1 MADGNGTSVGTISL
15 SLIIDAELD
24 KQLSALQKSIQ
35 SQWDKVGET
44 AEKALT
50 DSVSKAADKAV
61 KPVEE
66 VGKAVEK
73 TVTQS
78 VEKAVQKVEKPAEEV
93 GKTLE
98 SSISESAEKASE
110 TLEKALVEPVK
121 EAEKEA
127 ESLGKAINNK
137 YEFGPGYSKEA
148 MDFVNNYQPKSDKK
162 KSKEKEE
169 IPEIDV
175 GSFEI
180 PSEPIDRLN
189 KSLELTNEKIELA
202 QEKWK
207 QLNREMAALSD
218 KDMAGEKGN
227 AVIEKINA
235 VETSM
240 LKLQQQSEATKAK
253 IDKAMQADAEAKKL
267 AEAARQAA
275 EAVNKIPESTNNI
288 NLQSLPVIAMLIDKM
303 LQVKTA
309 VTEAAASNEKVQSA
323 VEKTTAVLD
332 SGCKKIEQVLETAD
346 KAASK
351 IIQPVSKV
359 KNTLKTVGTAVN
371 NSVIAPV
378 KKLAS
383 SFASHFKRAEKPVD
397 NLEKSVKKVGAS
409 AEKSLGK
416 AKTSAGGFGKTI
428 GGLGKSVKSALKS
441 TFLMAGLYAAF
452 RGIKS
457 VMSDAIGANE
467 EFGNSVKQIKGNLQV
482 AFTPIVNAIMPA
494 LNTLASGLA
503 TATKAIASFISG
515 LFGTTYKK
523 SLEAAK
529 KVEAVGKKAKEN
541 SRFLASFDEMNVA
554 SDNSSDSNA
563 SNLAEL
569 DSEGDKTAEGIG
581 NKIREQIK
589 KGFALLKKQFANVKK
604 YFDTNFAP
612 IFAEIGKKFAPVI
625 EGFKDNMSKAW
636 SDMATL
642 AEPFKNYIVNNL
654 TPALQTA
661 FQYVGTV
668 ASGLGDT
675 FNLVFGQMWDNVI
688 FPTLEKMTTTVLPL
702 LTDQWTAMAD
712 VMTTTFNTIK
722 PLFDKVFT
730 TGIMP
735 VLETLQDIWSKLWD
749 SSAKVW
755 DKYGKPTMEAIKS
768 LVTSVGDTVMKV
780 YESLI
785 QPVVKW
791 VCDSLKSM
799 WDSAIKPIY
808 EKTAAVI
815 SKIIQCINTVWVNF
829 LKPCVDW
836 IVKTMG
842 PLISNVL
849 NAIKNVFDTVFS
861 YIGTV
866 VGTALDTFGGLLDFI
881 TGVFSGDWDK
891 AWNGI
896 KDTVKA
902 VWDGIW
908 GVIKSTVNLII
919 DGINMLWTGIYNA
932 VKGLVDAVGGV
943 AGVIGDIL
951 GQDWHFSMPENPPLI
966 PKLAKGGLAYAPTL
980 AMVGDNRNAGTDP
993 EVIAPLSKLKD
1004 IIGSGGDMTE
1014 VVLLLREILEFL
1026 KGLNIIAKGE
1036 VDGKTLYRLIVQLN
1050 KENTYRTGV
1059 NALG

>member
-1 MADGNGTSVGTISL
+1 MADGNGASVGTISL

-50 DSVSKAADKAV
+50 DSVAKAADKAV

-98 SSISESAEKASE
+98 SSISESADKASE

-162 KSKEKEE
+162 FKEKEQF
-169 IPEIDV
+169 PEIDV

-207 QLNREMAALSD
+207 QLNREMAAMSD

-467 EFGNSVKQIKGNLQV
+467 EFGNSIKQIKGNLQV

-554 SDNSSDSNA
+554 SKDESDSSSSDLSA
-563 SNLAEL
+563 L
-569 DSEGDKTAEGIG
+569 DSKGDKTAEGIG

-642 AEPFKNYIVNNL
+642 AEPFKNYFTNNL

-661 FQYVGTV
+661 FKSIGTI

-675 FNLVFGQMWDNVI
+675 FNLVFGQLWDNVI
-688 FPTLEKMTTTVLPL
+688 FPSLNTMITTVLPL
-702 LTDQWTAMAD
+702 LTDQWTATAE
-712 VMTTTFNTIK
+712 VMTTLFETVKTI
-722 PLFDKVFT
+722 FDEVFV
-730 TGIMP
+730 TGVMP
-735 VLETLQDIWSKLWD
+735 ILTTLQGVWSDLWITSAKLW
-749 SSAKVW
+749 SQ
-755 DKYGKPTMEAIKS
+755 YGEPMMEAIQS
-768 LVTSVGDTVMKV
+768 LITSVGDTVLTV
-780 YESLI
+780 YKEWI
-785 QPVVKW
+785 QPVIQW
-791 VCDSLKSM
+791 VCDLIKSL
-799 WDSAIKPIY
+799 WDKAIKPVY
-808 EKTAAVI
+808 VKVVAVVA
-815 SKIIQCINTVWVNF
+815 KIVDCVKAVWNF
-829 LKPCVDW
+829 LKPFVDW
-836 IVKTMG
+836 FVKTLG
-842 PLISNVL
+842 PTIKNVL
-849 NAIKNVFDTVFS
+849 AAVKGVFDTVFTA
-861 YIGTV
+861 IGDII
-866 VGTALDTFGGLLDFI
+866 GGIIKTFGGLIDFI
-881 TGVFSGDWDK
+881 TGVFSGDWNK
-891 AWNGI
+891 AWQGI
-896 KDTVKA
+896 CNFFSGIWNT
-902 VWDGIW
+902 IW
-908 GVIKSTVNLII
+908 GVIKGVINLII
-919 DGINMLWTGIYNA
+919 DGINMLWTGIYTV
-932 VKGLVDAVGGV
+932 VKGIVDAIGGV
-943 AGVIGDIL
+943 AGAIGDL
-951 GQDWHFSMPENPPLI
+951 FGQDWHFSMPENPPLI

-980 AMVGDNRNAGTDP
+980 AMVGDNRNVGTDP

-1004 IIGSGGDMTE
+1004 IIGEGGDMTE

-1026 KGLNIIAKGE
+1026 KGLNLIAKGE
-1036 VDGKTLYRLIVQLN
+1036 VDGKTLYRLIVRLN

>member
-1 MADGNGTSVGTISL
+1 MADGNGASVGTISL

-207 QLNREMAALSD
+207 QLNREMAAMSD

-227 AVIEKINA
+227 AIIEKINA

-253 IDKAMQADAEAKKL
+253 IDKAMQADPEAKKL

-467 EFGNSVKQIKGNLQV
+467 EFGNSIKQIKGNLQV

-554 SDNSSDSNA
+554 SKDESDSSSSDLSA
-563 SNLAEL
+563 L
-569 DSEGDKTAEGIG
+569 DSKGDKTAEGIG

-642 AEPFKNYIVNNL
+642 AEPFKNYFTNNL

-661 FQYVGTV
+661 FKSIGTI

-675 FNLVFGQMWDNVI
+675 FNLVFGQLWDNVI
-688 FPTLEKMTTTVLPL
+688 FPSLNTMITTVLPL
-702 LTDQWTAMAD
+702 LTDQWTATAE
-712 VMTTTFNTIK
+712 VMTTLFETVKTI
-722 PLFDKVFT
+722 FDEVFV
-730 TGIMP
+730 TGVMP
-735 VLETLQDIWSKLWD
+735 ILTTLQGVWSDLWITSAKLW
-749 SSAKVW
+749 SQ
-755 DKYGKPTMEAIKS
+755 YGEPMMEAIQS
-768 LVTSVGDTVMKV
+768 LITSVGDTVLTV
-780 YESLI
+780 YKEWI
-785 QPVVKW
+785 QPVIQW
-791 VCDSLKSM
+791 VCDLIKSL
-799 WDSAIKPIY
+799 WDKAIKPVY
-808 EKTAAVI
+808 VKVVAVVA
-815 SKIIQCINTVWVNF
+815 KIVDCVKAVWNF
-829 LKPCVDW
+829 LKPFVDW
-836 IVKTMG
+836 FVKTLG
-842 PLISNVL
+842 PTIKNVL
-849 NAIKNVFDTVFS
+849 AAVKGVFDTVFTA
-861 YIGTV
+861 IGDII
-866 VGTALDTFGGLLDFI
+866 GGIIKTFGGLIDFI
-881 TGVFSGDWDK
+881 TGVFSGDWNK
-891 AWNGI
+891 AWQGI
-896 KDTVKA
+896 CNFFSGIWNT
-902 VWDGIW
+902 IW
-908 GVIKSTVNLII
+908 GVIKGVINLII
-919 DGINMLWTGIYNA
+919 DGINMLWTGIYTV
-932 VKGLVDAVGGV
+932 VKGIVDAIGGV
-943 AGVIGDIL
+943 AGAIGDL
-951 GQDWHFSMPENPPLI
+951 FGQDWHFSMPENPPLI

-980 AMVGDNRNAGTDP
+980 AMVGDNRNVGTDP

-1004 IIGSGGDMTE
+1004 IIGEGGDMTE

-1026 KGLNIIAKGE
+1026 KGLNLIAKGE

>member
-1 MADGNGTSVGTISL
+1 MADGNGASVGTISL

-78 VEKAVQKVEKPAEEV
+78 VEKAVQKVEKPVEEV

-207 QLNREMAALSD
+207 QLNREMAAMSD

-227 AVIEKINA
+227 AIIEKINA

-467 EFGNSVKQIKGNLQV
+467 EFGNSIKQIKGNLQV

-554 SDNSSDSNA
+554 SKDESDSSSSDLSA
-563 SNLAEL
+563 L
-569 DSEGDKTAEGIG
+569 DSKGDKTAEGIG

-642 AEPFKNYIVNNL
+642 AEPFKNYFTNNL

-661 FQYVGTV
+661 FKSIGTI

-675 FNLVFGQMWDNVI
+675 FNLVFGQLWDNVI
-688 FPTLEKMTTTVLPL
+688 FPSLNTMITTVLPL
-702 LTDQWTAMAD
+702 LTDQWTATAE
-712 VMTTTFNTIK
+712 VMTTLFETVKTI
-722 PLFDKVFT
+722 FDEVFV
-730 TGIMP
+730 TGVMP
-735 VLETLQDIWSKLWD
+735 ILTTLQGVWSDLWITSAKLW
-749 SSAKVW
+749 SQ
-755 DKYGKPTMEAIKS
+755 YGEPMMEAIQS
-768 LVTSVGDTVMKV
+768 LITSVGDTVLTV
-780 YESLI
+780 YKEWI
-785 QPVVKW
+785 QPVIQW
-791 VCDSLKSM
+791 VCDLIKSL
-799 WDSAIKPIY
+799 WDKAIKPVY
-808 EKTAAVI
+808 VKVVAVVA
-815 SKIIQCINTVWVNF
+815 KIVDCVKAVWNF
-829 LKPCVDW
+829 LKPFVDW
-836 IVKTMG
+836 FVKTLG
-842 PLISNVL
+842 PTIKNVL
-849 NAIKNVFDTVFS
+849 AAVKGVFDTVFTA
-861 YIGTV
+861 IGDII
-866 VGTALDTFGGLLDFI
+866 GGIIKTFGGLIDFI
-881 TGVFSGDWDK
+881 TGVFSGDWNK
-891 AWNGI
+891 AWQGI
-896 KDTVKA
+896 CNFFSGIWNT
-902 VWDGIW
+902 IW
-908 GVIKSTVNLII
+908 GVIKGVINLII
-919 DGINMLWTGIYNA
+919 DGINMLWTGIYTV
-932 VKGLVDAVGGV
+932 VKGIVDAIGGV
-943 AGVIGDIL
+943 AGAIGDL
-951 GQDWHFSMPENPPLI
+951 FGQDWHFSMPENPPLI

-980 AMVGDNRNAGTDP
+980 AMVGDNRNVGTDP

-1004 IIGSGGDMTE
+1004 IIGEGGDMTE

-1026 KGLNIIAKGE
+1026 KGLNLIAKGE

>member
-1 MADGNGTSVGTISL
+1 MADGNGASVGTISL
-15 SLIIDAELD
+15 SLIIDAELN
-24 KQLSALQKSIQ
+24 KQLSALQKNIQ

-50 DSVSKAADKAV
+50 DSVEKAADKAV

-66 VGKAVEK
+66 VGKAIEK

-98 SSISESAEKASE
+98 SSISESADKASE

-121 EAEKEA
+121 EAKKEA
-127 ESLGKAINNK
+127 ESLAKTVNNK
-137 YEFGPGYSKEA
+137 HEFSLGYNKGA
-148 MDFVNNYQPKSDKK
+148 MDFVNNYQPKDDKK
-162 KSKEKEE
+162 KSKEET
-169 IPEIDV
+169 PEIDV

-180 PSEPIDRLN
+180 SSDPIDRLN
-189 KSLELTNEKIELA
+189 KSLELTTEKIELA

-207 QLNREMAALSD
+207 QLHLEMAAMSD
-218 KDMAGEKGN
+218 EDIAGDKGN
-227 AVIEKINA
+227 AIIGKINT
-235 VETSM
+235 VEASM
-240 LKLQQQSEATKAK
+240 LKLQQQAEATKAK
-253 IDKAMQADAEAKKL
+253 IDKAIEPPPALDKTATKVGKLADSVSSSAKK
-267 AEAARQAA
+267 
-275 EAVNKIPESTNNI
+275 VES
-288 NLQSLPVIAMLIDKM
+288 S
-303 LQVKTA
+303 
-309 VTEAAASNEKVQSA
+309 
-323 VEKTTAVLD
+323 
-332 SGCKKIEQVLETAD
+332 
-346 KAASK
+346 
-351 IIQPVSKV
+351 
-359 KNTLKTVGTAVN
+359 VN
-371 NSVIAPV
+371 NSVVKPV
-378 KKLAS
+378 KKIGTAAQAS
-383 SFASHFKRAEKPVD
+383 F
-397 NLEKSVKKVGAS
+397 
-409 AEKSLGK
+409 GK
-416 AKTSAGGFGKTI
+416 ARTSANGFGKAL
-428 GGLGKSVKSALKS
+428 GGIGKSVKSALKS
-441 TFLMAGLYAAF
+441 TFLMAGLYAVF
-452 RGIKS
+452 RGAKTVIENATSANKEF
-457 VMSDAIGANE
+457 DA
-467 EFGNSVKQIKGNLQV
+467 SVKQIKGNLQV

-515 LFGTTYKK
+515 LFGTTYKQ
-523 SLEAAK
+523 SLKATKQIEAAGAAAK
-529 KVEAVGKKAKEN
+529 KN
-541 SRFLASFDEMNVA
+541 SRFLAGFDEMNVA
-554 SDNSSDSNA
+554 SDNSSDSNGSA
-563 SNLAEL
+563 ANLAAL
-569 DSEGDKTAEGIG
+569 DSEGNKTAENIG
-581 NKIREQIK
+581 NKIRKQIG
-589 KGFALLKKQFANVKK
+589 KGFEYLKGKLSEAKS

-612 IFAEIGKKFAPVI
+612 VFAEIGAKFLPVI
-625 EGFKDNMSKAW
+625 EGFKSNMGKAW

-702 LTDQWTAMAD
+702 LTDQWTAMSD
-712 VMTTTFNTIK
+712 VMATTFNTIK

-730 TGIMP
+730 TGIIP
-735 VLETLQDIWSKLWD
+735 ILETLQGIWSNLWD

-755 DKYGKPTMEAIKS
+755 DKYGKPTMEAIES

-780 YESLI
+780 YESWI

-791 VCDSLKSM
+791 VCNSLKSM

-866 VGTALDTFGGLLDFI
+866 VGTALDVFGGFLDFI
-881 TGVFSGDWDK
+881 TGVFSGDWKK

-896 KDTVKA
+896 KDSVKA
-902 VWDGIW
+902 AWDGIW

-932 VKGLVDAVGGV
+932 VKGIVDAIGGV
-943 AGVIGDIL
+943 AGALGDL
-951 GQDWHFSMPENPPLI
+951 FGQDWHFSMPENPPLI

-1004 IIGSGGDMTE
+1004 IIGEGGDMTE

-1026 KGLNIIAKGE
+1026 KGLNLIAKGE

>member
-1 MADGNGTSVGTISL
+1 MADGNGAAVGTISL

-50 DSVSKAADKAV
+50 DSVEKAADKAV

-66 VGKAVEK
+66 VGKAIEK

-98 SSISESAEKASE
+98 SSISESADKASE

-121 EAEKEA
+121 EAKKEA
-127 ESLGKAINNK
+127 ESFAKAVNNK
-137 YEFGPGYSKEA
+137 HEFAPGYNKEA
-148 MDFVNNYQPKSDKK
+148 MDFVNNYQPKSSDK
-162 KSKEKEE
+162 
-169 IPEIDV
+169 PEAPQIDV
-175 GSFEI
+175 GTFEI
-180 PSEPIDRLN
+180 SSDPIDRLN
-189 KSLELTNEKIELA
+189 KSLELTTEKIELA

-207 QLNREMAALSD
+207 QLHLEMAAMSD
-218 KDMAGEKGN
+218 EDIAGDKGN
-227 AVIEKINA
+227 AIIGKINT
-235 VETSM
+235 VEASM
-240 LKLQQQSEATKAK
+240 LKLQQQAEATKAK
-253 IDKAMQADAEAKKL
+253 IDKAAEPSPAIDKTAAKVDKLADNVNSSAKK
-267 AEAARQAA
+267 
-275 EAVNKIPESTNNI
+275 VES
-288 NLQSLPVIAMLIDKM
+288 S
-303 LQVKTA
+303 
-309 VTEAAASNEKVQSA
+309 
-323 VEKTTAVLD
+323 
-332 SGCKKIEQVLETAD
+332 
-346 KAASK
+346 
-351 IIQPVSKV
+351 
-359 KNTLKTVGTAVN
+359 VN
-371 NSVIAPV
+371 NSVIKPV
-378 KKLAS
+378 KKIGTAAQS
-383 SFASHFKRAEKPVD
+383 SF
-397 NLEKSVKKVGAS
+397 
-409 AEKSLGK
+409 GK
-416 AKTSAGGFGKTI
+416 ARTSANGFGKAL
-428 GGLGKSVKSALKS
+428 GGIGKSVKSALKS
-441 TFLMAGLYAAF
+441 TFLMAGLYAVF
-452 RGIKS
+452 RGAKTVIENATSANKEF
-457 VMSDAIGANE
+457 DA
-467 EFGNSVKQIKGNLQV
+467 SVKQIKGNLKI
-482 AFTPIVNAIMPA
+482 AFTPIINAIMPA
-494 LNTLASGLA
+494 LTMLASGLA
-503 TATKAIASFISG
+503 TATKAVASFMSG
-515 LFGTTYKK
+515 LFGMTYKQ
-523 SLEAAK
+523 SLKATKQIEAAGAAAK
-529 KVEAVGKKAKEN
+529 KN
-541 SRFLASFDEMNVA
+541 SRFLAGFDEMNVA
-554 SDNSSDSNA
+554 SDNSSDSNGSA
-563 SNLAEL
+563 ANLAAL
-569 DSEGDKTAEGIG
+569 DSEGNKTAENIG
-581 NKIREQIK
+581 NKIRKQIG
-589 KGFALLKKQFANVKK
+589 KGFEYLKGKLSEAKS

-612 IFAEIGKKFAPVI
+612 VFAEIGAKFLPVI
-625 EGFKDNMSKAW
+625 EGFKSNMGKAW

-702 LTDQWTAMAD
+702 LTDQWTAMSD
-712 VMTTTFNTIK
+712 VMATTFNTIK

-730 TGIMP
+730 TGIIP
-735 VLETLQDIWSKLWD
+735 ILETLQGIWSDLWD

-768 LVTSVGDTVMKV
+768 IVTSVGDTVMKI
-780 YESLI
+780 YESWI

-791 VCDSLKSM
+791 ICDILKSM
-799 WDSAIKPIY
+799 WNNAIKPIY

-861 YIGTV
+861 FIGTV

-896 KDTVKA
+896 KNTVKA

-908 GVIKSTVNLII
+908 GTIKSIINLII
-919 DGINMLWTGIYNA
+919 DGINLLWTGIYNA

-1004 IIGSGGDMTE
+1004 IIGEGGDMTE
-1014 VVLLLREILEFL
+1014 AVLLLREILEFL
-1026 KGLNIIAKGE
+1026 KGLNLIAKGE

>member
-1 MADGNGTSVGTISL
+1 MADGNGASVGTISL

-50 DSVSKAADKAV
+50 DSVAKAADKAV

-98 SSISESAEKASE
+98 SSISESADKASE

-137 YEFGPGYSKEA
+137 YEFGPGYSKKA

-162 KSKEKEE
+162 FKEKEQF
-169 IPEIDV
+169 PEIDV

-207 QLNREMAALSD
+207 QLNREMAAMSD

-467 EFGNSVKQIKGNLQV
+467 EFGNSIKQIKGNLQV

-554 SDNSSDSNA
+554 SKDESDSSSSDLSA
-563 SNLAEL
+563 L
-569 DSEGDKTAEGIG
+569 DSKGDKTAEGIG

-642 AEPFKNYIVNNL
+642 AEPFKNYFTNNL

-661 FQYVGTV
+661 FKSIGTI

-675 FNLVFGQMWDNVI
+675 FNLVFGQLWDNVI
-688 FPTLEKMTTTVLPL
+688 FPSLNTMITTVLPL
-702 LTDQWTAMAD
+702 LTDQWTATAE
-712 VMTTTFNTIK
+712 VMTTLFETVKTI
-722 PLFDKVFT
+722 FDEVFV
-730 TGIMP
+730 TGVMP
-735 VLETLQDIWSKLWD
+735 ILTTLQGVWSDLWITSAKLW
-749 SSAKVW
+749 SQ
-755 DKYGKPTMEAIKS
+755 YGEPMMEAIQS
-768 LVTSVGDTVMKV
+768 LITSVGDTVLTV
-780 YESLI
+780 YKEWI
-785 QPVVKW
+785 QPVIQW
-791 VCDSLKSM
+791 VCDLIKSL
-799 WDSAIKPIY
+799 WDKAIKPVY
-808 EKTAAVI
+808 VKVVAVVA
-815 SKIIQCINTVWVNF
+815 KIVDCVKAVWNF
-829 LKPCVDW
+829 LKPFVDW
-836 IVKTMG
+836 FVKTLG
-842 PLISNVL
+842 PTIKNVL
-849 NAIKNVFDTVFS
+849 AAVKGVFDTVFTA
-861 YIGTV
+861 IGDII
-866 VGTALDTFGGLLDFI
+866 GGIIKTFGGLIDFI
-881 TGVFSGDWDK
+881 TGVFSGDWNK
-891 AWNGI
+891 AWQGI
-896 KDTVKA
+896 CNFFSGIWNT
-902 VWDGIW
+902 IW
-908 GVIKSTVNLII
+908 GVIKGVINLII
-919 DGINMLWTGIYNA
+919 DGINMLWTGIYTV
-932 VKGLVDAVGGV
+932 VKGIVDAIGGV
-943 AGVIGDIL
+943 AGAIGDL
-951 GQDWHFSMPENPPLI
+951 FGQDWHFSMPENPPLI

-980 AMVGDNRNAGTDP
+980 AMVGDNRNVGTDP

-1004 IIGSGGDMTE
+1004 IIGEGGDMTE

-1026 KGLNIIAKGE
+1026 KGLNLIAKGE

>member
-1 MADGNGTSVGTISL
+1 MADGNGASVGYLSL

-35 SQWDKVGET
+35 AQWDKVGET

-50 DSVSKAADKAV
+50 DSVAKAADKAV

-66 VGKAVEK
+66 VGKVVEK

-169 IPEIDV
+169 LPEIDV

-218 KDMAGEKGN
+218 KDMTGEKGN
-227 AVIEKINA
+227 AIIEKINA

-253 IDKAMQADAEAKKL
+253 IDKAMQADAEAEKL

-332 SGCKKIEQVLETAD
+332 SGREKINQVLETAD

-351 IIQPVSKV
+351 ITQPVSKV

-428 GGLGKSVKSALKS
+428 GGLGKSIKSALKS

-467 EFGNSVKQIKGNLQV
+467 EFGNSIKQIKGNLQV

-554 SDNSSDSNA
+554 SKDESDSSSSDLSA
-563 SNLAEL
+563 L
-569 DSEGDKTAEGIG
+569 DSKGDKTAEGIG

-642 AEPFKNYIVNNL
+642 AEPFKNYFTNNL

-661 FQYVGTV
+661 FKSIGTI

-675 FNLVFGQMWDNVI
+675 FNLVFGQLWDNVI
-688 FPTLEKMTTTVLPL
+688 FPSLNTMITTVLPL
-702 LTDQWTAMAD
+702 LTDQWTATAE
-712 VMTTTFNTIK
+712 VMTTLFETVKTI
-722 PLFDKVFT
+722 FDEVFV
-730 TGIMP
+730 TGVMP
-735 VLETLQDIWSKLWD
+735 ILTTLQGVWSDLWITSAKLW
-749 SSAKVW
+749 SQ
-755 DKYGKPTMEAIKS
+755 YGEPMMEAIQS
-768 LVTSVGDTVMKV
+768 LITSVGDTVLTV
-780 YESLI
+780 YKEWI
-785 QPVVKW
+785 QPVIQW
-791 VCDSLKSM
+791 VCDLIKSL
-799 WDSAIKPIY
+799 WDKAIKPVY
-808 EKTAAVI
+808 VKVVAVVA
-815 SKIIQCINTVWVNF
+815 KIVDCVKAVWNF
-829 LKPCVDW
+829 LKPFVDW
-836 IVKTMG
+836 FVKTLG
-842 PLISNVL
+842 PTIKNVL
-849 NAIKNVFDTVFS
+849 AAVKGVFDTVFTA
-861 YIGTV
+861 IGDII
-866 VGTALDTFGGLLDFI
+866 GGIIKTFGGLIDFI
-881 TGVFSGDWDK
+881 TGVFSGDWNK
-891 AWNGI
+891 AWQGI
-896 KDTVKA
+896 CNFFSGIWNT
-902 VWDGIW
+902 IW
-908 GVIKSTVNLII
+908 GVIKGVINLII

-932 VKGLVDAVGGV
+932 VKGIVDAIGGV
-943 AGVIGDIL
+943 AGAIGDL
-951 GQDWHFSMPENPPLI
+951 FGQDWHFSMPENPPLI

-1004 IIGSGGDMTE
+1004 IIGEGGDMTE
-1014 VVLLLREILEFL
+1014 VVFLLREILEFL
-1026 KGLNIIAKGE
+1026 KGLNLIAKGE
-1036 VDGKTLYRLIVQLN
+1036 VDGKTLYRLIVRLN

>member
-1 MADGNGTSVGTISL
+1 MADGNGASVGTISL

-50 DSVSKAADKAV
+50 DSVAKAADKAV
-61 KPVEE
+61 KPVEK

-121 EAEKEA
+121 EAE
-127 ESLGKAINNK
+127 SLAKAINNK
-137 YEFGPGYSKEA
+137 HEFAPGYNKEA
-148 MDFVNNYQPKSDKK
+148 MDFVNNYQPKSSDK
-162 KSKEKEE
+162 
-169 IPEIDV
+169 PEAPQIDV
-175 GSFEI
+175 GTFEI
-180 PSEPIDRLN
+180 SSDPIDRLN
-189 KSLELTNEKIELA
+189 KSLELTTEKIELA

-207 QLNREMAALSD
+207 QLHREMAAMSD
-218 KDMAGEKGN
+218 EDMAGDKGN
-227 AVIEKINA
+227 AIIGKINT
-235 VETSM
+235 VEASM
-240 LKLQQQSEATKAK
+240 LKLQQQAEATKAK
-253 IDKAMQADAEAKKL
+253 IDKAAEPPPALDKTATKVGKLTDSVNSSAKK
-267 AEAARQAA
+267 
-275 EAVNKIPESTNNI
+275 VES
-288 NLQSLPVIAMLIDKM
+288 S
-303 LQVKTA
+303 
-309 VTEAAASNEKVQSA
+309 
-323 VEKTTAVLD
+323 
-332 SGCKKIEQVLETAD
+332 
-346 KAASK
+346 
-351 IIQPVSKV
+351 
-359 KNTLKTVGTAVN
+359 VN
-371 NSVIAPV
+371 NSVIKPV
-378 KKLAS
+378 KKIGTAAQS
-383 SFASHFKRAEKPVD
+383 SF
-397 NLEKSVKKVGAS
+397 
-409 AEKSLGK
+409 GK
-416 AKTSAGGFGKTI
+416 ARTSANGFGKAL
-428 GGLGKSVKSALKS
+428 GGIGKSVKSALKS
-441 TFLMAGLYAAF
+441 TFLMAGLYAVF
-452 RGIKS
+452 RGAKTVIENATSANKEF
-457 VMSDAIGANE
+457 DA
-467 EFGNSVKQIKGNLQV
+467 SVKQIKGNLQV

-494 LNTLASGLA
+494 LNMLASGLA
-503 TATKAIASFISG
+503 TATKAVASFMSG
-515 LFGTTYKK
+515 LFGTTYKQ
-523 SLEAAK
+523 SLKATKQIEAAGAAAK
-529 KVEAVGKKAKEN
+529 KN
-541 SRFLASFDEMNVA
+541 SRFLANFDEMNVA
-554 SDNSSDSNA
+554 SKDESDSSSSDLSA
-563 SNLAEL
+563 L

-625 EGFKDNMSKAW
+625 EGFKSNMGKAW
-636 SDMATL
+636 SDMITL
-642 AEPFKNYIVNNL
+642 AEPFKNYITNNL

-702 LTDQWTAMAD
+702 LTDQWTAMSD
-712 VMTTTFNTIK
+712 VMATTFNTIK

-730 TGIMP
+730 TGIIP
-735 VLETLQDIWSKLWD
+735 ILETLQGIWSNLWD

-780 YESLI
+780 YESWI

-791 VCDSLKSM
+791 VCNSLKSM

-908 GVIKSTVNLII
+908 GTIKSIINLII
-919 DGINMLWTGIYNA
+919 DGINLLWTGIYNA

-1004 IIGSGGDMTE
+1004 IIGEGGDMTE

-1026 KGLNIIAKGE
+1026 KGLNLIAKGE

>member
-1 MADGNGTSVGTISL
+1 MADGNGASVGYLSL

-35 SQWDKVGET
+35 AQWDKVGET

-50 DSVSKAADKAV
+50 DSVAKAADKAV

-66 VGKAVEK
+66 VGKVVEK

-162 KSKEKEE
+162 KSKEKEKL
-169 IPEIDV
+169 PEIDV

-218 KDMAGEKGN
+218 KDMTGEKGN
-227 AVIEKINA
+227 AIIEKINA

-253 IDKAMQADAEAKKL
+253 IDKAMQADAEAEKL

-332 SGCKKIEQVLETAD
+332 SGREKINQVLETAD

-351 IIQPVSKV
+351 ITQPVSKV

-428 GGLGKSVKSALKS
+428 GGLGKSIKSALKS

-482 AFTPIVNAIMPA
+482 AFTPIVNALMPA

-554 SDNSSDSNA
+554 SKDESDSSSSDLSA
-563 SNLAEL
+563 L

-625 EGFKDNMSKAW
+625 EGFKSNMGKAW

-642 AEPFKNYIVNNL
+642 AEPFKNYFTNNL

-661 FQYVGTV
+661 FKSIGTI

-675 FNLVFGQMWDNVI
+675 FNLVFGQLWDNVI
-688 FPTLEKMTTTVLPL
+688 FPSLNTMITTVLPL
-702 LTDQWTAMAD
+702 LTDQWTATVE
-712 VMTTTFNTIK
+712 VMTTLFETVKTI
-722 PLFDKVFT
+722 FDEVFV
-730 TGIMP
+730 TGVMP
-735 VLETLQDIWSKLWD
+735 ILTTLQGVWSDLWATSAKLW
-749 SSAKVW
+749 AQ
-755 DKYGKPTMEAIKS
+755 YGEPMMEAIQS
-768 LVTSVGDTVMKV
+768 LITSVGDTVLTV
-780 YESLI
+780 YKEWI
-785 QPVVKW
+785 QPVIQW
-791 VCDSLKSM
+791 ICDLIKSL
-799 WDSAIKPIY
+799 WDNAIKPIY
-808 EKTAAVI
+808 EKVVAVVA
-815 SKIIQCINTVWVNF
+815 KIVDCVKAVWNF
-829 LKPCVDW
+829 LKPFVDW
-836 IVKTMG
+836 FVKTLG
-842 PLISNVL
+842 PTIKNVL
-849 NAIKNVFDTVFS
+849 AAIKGVFDTVFTA
-861 YIGTV
+861 IGDII
-866 VGTALDTFGGLLDFI
+866 GGIIKTFGGLIDFI
-881 TGVFSGDWDK
+881 TGAFSGDWNK
-891 AWNGI
+891 AWQGI
-896 KDTVKA
+896 CDFFGGI
-902 VWDGIW
+902 WDAIW
-908 GVIKSTVNLII
+908 GVIKGVINLII
-919 DGINMLWTGIYNA
+919 DGVNMLWTGIYTV
-932 VKGLVDAVGGV
+932 VKGIVDAIGGV
-943 AGVIGDIL
+943 AGAIGDL
-951 GQDWHFSMPENPPLI
+951 FGQDWHFSMPENPPLI

-1004 IIGSGGDMTE
+1004 LIGEGGDITE
-1014 VVLLLREILEFL
+1014 VVLLLREILEYL
-1026 KGLNIIAKGE
+1026 KGMNLIAKSE
-1036 VDGKTLYRLIVQLN
+1036 IDGKTFFRMMVQLN

>member
-1 MADGNGTSVGTISL
+1 MADGNGASVGTISL

-35 SQWDKVGET
+35 AQWDKVGET

-50 DSVSKAADKAV
+50 DSVAKAADKAV

-169 IPEIDV
+169 LPEIDV

-207 QLNREMAALSD
+207 QLNREMAAMSD

-323 VEKTTAVLD
+323 VEKTTDVLD

-482 AFTPIVNAIMPA
+482 AFMPIVNAIMPA

-554 SDNSSDSNA
+554 SKDESDSSSSDLSA
-563 SNLAEL
+563 L

-642 AEPFKNYIVNNL
+642 AEPFKNYFTNNL

-661 FQYVGTV
+661 FKSIGTI

-675 FNLVFGQMWDNVI
+675 FNLVFGQLWDNVI
-688 FPTLEKMTTTVLPL
+688 FPSLNTMITTVLPL
-702 LTDQWTAMAD
+702 LTDQWTATAE
-712 VMTTTFNTIK
+712 VMTTLFETVKTI
-722 PLFDKVFT
+722 FDEVFV
-730 TGIMP
+730 TGVMP
-735 VLETLQDIWSKLWD
+735 ILTTLQGVWSDLWITSAKLW
-749 SSAKVW
+749 SQ
-755 DKYGKPTMEAIKS
+755 YGEPMMEAIQS
-768 LVTSVGDTVMKV
+768 LITSVGDTVLTV
-780 YESLI
+780 YKEWI
-785 QPVVKW
+785 QPVIQW
-791 VCDSLKSM
+791 VCDLIKSL
-799 WDSAIKPIY
+799 WDKAIKPVY
-808 EKTAAVI
+808 VKVVAVVA
-815 SKIIQCINTVWVNF
+815 KIVDCVKAVWNF
-829 LKPCVDW
+829 LKPFVDW
-836 IVKTMG
+836 FVKTLG
-842 PLISNVL
+842 PTIKNVL
-849 NAIKNVFDTVFS
+849 AAVKGVFDTVFTA
-861 YIGTV
+861 IGDII
-866 VGTALDTFGGLLDFI
+866 GGIIKTFGGLIDFI
-881 TGVFSGDWDK
+881 TGVFSGDWNK
-891 AWNGI
+891 AWQGI
-896 KDTVKA
+896 CDFFSGIWNT
-902 VWDGIW
+902 IW
-908 GVIKSTVNLII
+908 GVIKGVINLII

-932 VKGLVDAVGGV
+932 VKGIVDAIGGV
-943 AGVIGDIL
+943 AGAIGDL
-951 GQDWHFSMPENPPLI
+951 FGQDWHFSMPENPPLI

-1004 IIGSGGDMTE
+1004 IIGEGGDMTE

-1026 KGLNIIAKGE
+1026 KGLNLIAKGE
-1036 VDGKTLYRLIVQLN
+1036 VDGKTLYRLIVRLN

>member
-1 MADGNGTSVGTISL
+1 MADGNGASVGTISL

-50 DSVSKAADKAV
+50 DSVAKAADKAV

-98 SSISESAEKASE
+98 SSISESADKASE

-162 KSKEKEE
+162 FKEKEQL
-169 IPEIDV
+169 PEIDV

-207 QLNREMAALSD
+207 QLNREMAAMSD

-529 KVEAVGKKAKEN
+529 KGEAVGKKAKEN

-554 SDNSSDSNA
+554 SKDESDSSSSDLSA
-563 SNLAEL
+563 L

-642 AEPFKNYIVNNL
+642 AEPFKNYFTNNL

-661 FQYVGTV
+661 FKSIGTI

-675 FNLVFGQMWDNVI
+675 FNLVFGQLWDNVI
-688 FPTLEKMTTTVLPL
+688 FPSLNTMITTVLPL
-702 LTDQWTAMAD
+702 LTDQWTATAE
-712 VMTTTFNTIK
+712 VMTTLFETVKTI
-722 PLFDKVFT
+722 FDEVFV
-730 TGIMP
+730 TGVMP
-735 VLETLQDIWSKLWD
+735 ILTTLQGVWSDLWITSAKLW
-749 SSAKVW
+749 SQ
-755 DKYGKPTMEAIKS
+755 YGEPMMEAIQS
-768 LVTSVGDTVMKV
+768 LITSVGDTVLTV
-780 YESLI
+780 YKEWI
-785 QPVVKW
+785 QPVIQW
-791 VCDSLKSM
+791 VCDLIKSL
-799 WDSAIKPIY
+799 WDKAIKPVY
-808 EKTAAVI
+808 VKVVAVVA
-815 SKIIQCINTVWVNF
+815 KIVDCVKAVWNF
-829 LKPCVDW
+829 LKPFVDW
-836 IVKTMG
+836 FVKTLG
-842 PLISNVL
+842 PTIKNVL
-849 NAIKNVFDTVFS
+849 AAVKGVFDTVFTA
-861 YIGTV
+861 IGDII
-866 VGTALDTFGGLLDFI
+866 GGIIKTFGGLIDFI
-881 TGVFSGDWDK
+881 TGVFSGDWNK
-891 AWNGI
+891 AWQGI
-896 KDTVKA
+896 CDFFSGIWNT
-902 VWDGIW
+902 IW
-908 GVIKSTVNLII
+908 GVIKGVINLII

-932 VKGLVDAVGGV
+932 VKGIVDAIGGV
-943 AGVIGDIL
+943 AGAIGDL
-951 GQDWHFSMPENPPLI
+951 FGQDWHFSMPENPPLI

-1004 IIGSGGDMTE
+1004 IIGEGGDMTE

-1026 KGLNIIAKGE
+1026 KGLNLIAKGE
-1036 VDGKTLYRLIVQLN
+1036 VDGKTLYRLIVRLN

>member
-1 MADGNGTSVGTISL
+1 MADGNGASVGTISL

-50 DSVSKAADKAV
+50 DSVAKAADKAV

-66 VGKAVEK
+66 VGKAIEK

-121 EAEKEA
+121 EAQKEA
-127 ESLGKAINNK
+127 ESLTKAINNK
-137 YEFGPGYSKEA
+137 HEFAPGYNKEA
-148 MDFVNNYQPKSDKK
+148 MDFVNNYQPKSSDK
-162 KSKEKEE
+162 
-169 IPEIDV
+169 PEAPQIDV
-175 GSFEI
+175 GTFEI
-180 PSEPIDRLN
+180 SSDPIDRLN
-189 KSLELTNEKIELA
+189 KSLELTTEKIELA

-207 QLNREMAALSD
+207 QLHREMAAMSD
-218 KDMAGEKGN
+218 EDMAGDKGN
-227 AVIEKINA
+227 AIIGKINT
-235 VETSM
+235 VETSL
-240 LKLQQQSEATKAK
+240 LKLQQQAEATKAK
-253 IDKAMQADAEAKKL
+253 IDKAAEPSPAIDETAAKVDKL
-267 AEAARQAA
+267 ADN
-275 EAVNKIPESTNNI
+275 VNS
-288 NLQSLPVIAMLIDKM
+288 S
-303 LQVKTA
+303 
-309 VTEAAASNEKVQSA
+309 
-323 VEKTTAVLD
+323 
-332 SGCKKIEQVLETAD
+332 
-346 KAASK
+346 
-351 IIQPVSKV
+351 
-359 KNTLKTVGTAVN
+359 VN
-371 NSVIAPV
+371 NSVI
-378 KKLAS
+378 
-383 SFASHFKRAEKPVD
+383 
-397 NLEKSVKKVGAS
+397 KSVKKIGTAAQS
-409 AEKSLGK
+409 SFGK
-416 AKTSAGGFGKTI
+416 ARTSANGFGKAL
-428 GGLGKSVKSALKS
+428 GGIGKSVKSALKS
-441 TFLMAGLYAAF
+441 TFLMAGLYAVF
-452 RGIKS
+452 RGAKTVIENATSANKEF
-457 VMSDAIGANE
+457 DA
-467 EFGNSVKQIKGNLQV
+467 SVKQIKGNLQV

-494 LNTLASGLA
+494 LNMLASGLA
-503 TATKAIASFISG
+503 TATKAVASFMSG
-515 LFGTTYKK
+515 LFGTTYKQ
-523 SLEAAK
+523 SLKATKQIEAAGAAAK
-529 KVEAVGKKAKEN
+529 KN
-541 SRFLASFDEMNVA
+541 SRFLANFDEMNVA
-554 SDNSSDSNA
+554 SKDESDSSSSDLSA
-563 SNLAEL
+563 L

-625 EGFKDNMSKAW
+625 EGFKSNMGKAW
-636 SDMATL
+636 SDMITL
-642 AEPFKNYIVNNL
+642 AEPFKNYITNNL

-702 LTDQWTAMAD
+702 LTDQWTAMSD
-712 VMTTTFNTIK
+712 VMATTFNTIK

-730 TGIMP
+730 TGIIP
-735 VLETLQDIWSKLWD
+735 ILETLQGIWSNLWD

-768 LVTSVGDTVMKV
+768 LITSVGDTVMKV
-780 YESLI
+780 YESWI

-791 VCDSLKSM
+791 ICDSLKSM
-799 WDSAIKPIY
+799 WDNAIKPIY

-861 YIGTV
+861 FIGTV

-908 GVIKSTVNLII
+908 GTIKSIINLII
-919 DGINMLWTGIYNA
+919 DGINLLWTGIYNA

-951 GQDWHFSMPENPPLI
+951 GQDWHFSMPDSPPLI

-1004 IIGSGGDMTE
+1004 IIGEGGDMTE

-1026 KGLNIIAKGE
+1026 KGLNLIAKGE

>member
-1 MADGNGTSVGTISL
+1 MADGNGASVGTISL

-50 DSVSKAADKAV
+50 DSVAKAADKAV

-98 SSISESAEKASE
+98 SSISESADKASE

-162 KSKEKEE
+162 FKEKEQF
-169 IPEIDV
+169 PEIDV

-207 QLNREMAALSD
+207 QLNREMAAMSD

-309 VTEAAASNEKVQSA
+309 ATEAAASNEKVQSA

-467 EFGNSVKQIKGNLQV
+467 EFGNSIKQIKGNLQV

-554 SDNSSDSNA
+554 SKDESDSSSSDLSA
-563 SNLAEL
+563 L
-569 DSEGDKTAEGIG
+569 DSKGDKTAEGIG

-642 AEPFKNYIVNNL
+642 AEPFKNYFTNNL

-661 FQYVGTV
+661 FKSIGTI

-675 FNLVFGQMWDNVI
+675 FNLVFGQLWDNVI
-688 FPTLEKMTTTVLPL
+688 FPSLNTMITTVLPL
-702 LTDQWTAMAD
+702 LTDQWTATAE
-712 VMTTTFNTIK
+712 VMTTLFETVKTI
-722 PLFDKVFT
+722 FDEVFV
-730 TGIMP
+730 TGVMP
-735 VLETLQDIWSKLWD
+735 ILTTLQGVWSDLWITSAKLW
-749 SSAKVW
+749 SQ
-755 DKYGKPTMEAIKS
+755 YGEPMMEAIQS
-768 LVTSVGDTVMKV
+768 LITSVGDTVLTV
-780 YESLI
+780 YKEWI
-785 QPVVKW
+785 QPVIQW
-791 VCDSLKSM
+791 VCDLIKSL
-799 WDSAIKPIY
+799 WDKAIKPVY
-808 EKTAAVI
+808 VKVVAVVA
-815 SKIIQCINTVWVNF
+815 KIVDCVKAVWDF
-829 LKPCVDW
+829 LKPFVDW
-836 IVKTMG
+836 FVKTLG
-842 PLISNVL
+842 PTIKNVL
-849 NAIKNVFDTVFS
+849 AAVKGVFDTVFTA
-861 YIGTV
+861 IGDII
-866 VGTALDTFGGLLDFI
+866 GGIIKTFGGLIDFI
-881 TGVFSGDWDK
+881 TGVFSGDWNK
-891 AWNGI
+891 AWQGI
-896 KDTVKA
+896 CNFFSGIWNT
-902 VWDGIW
+902 IW
-908 GVIKSTVNLII
+908 GVIKGVINLII
-919 DGINMLWTGIYNA
+919 DGINMLWTGIYTV
-932 VKGLVDAVGGV
+932 VKGIVDAIGGV
-943 AGVIGDIL
+943 AGAIGDL
-951 GQDWHFSMPENPPLI
+951 FGQDWHFSMPENPPLI

-980 AMVGDNRNAGTDP
+980 AMVGDNRNVGTDP

-1004 IIGSGGDMTE
+1004 IIGEGGDMTE

-1026 KGLNIIAKGE
+1026 KGLNLIAKGE

>member
-1 MADGNGTSVGTISL
+1 MADGNGASVGTISL

-50 DSVSKAADKAV
+50 DSVAKAADKAV

-98 SSISESAEKASE
+98 SSISESADKASE

-162 KSKEKEE
+162 FKEKEQF
-169 IPEIDV
+169 PEIDV

-207 QLNREMAALSD
+207 QLNREMAAMSD

-467 EFGNSVKQIKGNLQV
+467 EFGNSIKQIKGNLQV

-529 KVEAVGKKAKEN
+529 KVEVVGKKAKEN

-554 SDNSSDSNA
+554 SKDESDSSSSDLSA
-563 SNLAEL
+563 L
-569 DSEGDKTAEGIG
+569 DSKGDKTAEGIG

-642 AEPFKNYIVNNL
+642 AEPFKNYFTNNL

-661 FQYVGTV
+661 FKSIGTI

-675 FNLVFGQMWDNVI
+675 FNLVFGQLWDNVI
-688 FPTLEKMTTTVLPL
+688 FPSLNTMITTVLPL
-702 LTDQWTAMAD
+702 LTDQWTATAE
-712 VMTTTFNTIK
+712 VMTTLFETVKTI
-722 PLFDKVFT
+722 FDEVFV
-730 TGIMP
+730 TGVMP
-735 VLETLQDIWSKLWD
+735 ILTTLQGVWSDLWITSAKLW
-749 SSAKVW
+749 SQ
-755 DKYGKPTMEAIKS
+755 YGEPMMEAIQS
-768 LVTSVGDTVMKV
+768 LITLVGDTVLTV
-780 YESLI
+780 YKEWI
-785 QPVVKW
+785 QPVIQW
-791 VCDSLKSM
+791 VCDLIKSL
-799 WDSAIKPIY
+799 WDKAIKPVY
-808 EKTAAVI
+808 VKVVAVVA
-815 SKIIQCINTVWVNF
+815 KIVDCVKAVWNF
-829 LKPCVDW
+829 LKPFVDW
-836 IVKTMG
+836 FVKTLG
-842 PLISNVL
+842 PTIKNVL
-849 NAIKNVFDTVFS
+849 AAVKGVFDTVFTA
-861 YIGTV
+861 IGDII
-866 VGTALDTFGGLLDFI
+866 GGIIKTFGGLIDFI
-881 TGVFSGDWDK
+881 TGVFSGDWNK
-891 AWNGI
+891 AWQGI
-896 KDTVKA
+896 CNFFSGIWNT
-902 VWDGIW
+902 IW
-908 GVIKSTVNLII
+908 GVIKGVINLII
-919 DGINMLWTGIYNA
+919 DGINMLWTGIYTV
-932 VKGLVDAVGGV
+932 VKGIVDAIGGV
-943 AGVIGDIL
+943 AGAIGDL
-951 GQDWHFSMPENPPLI
+951 FGQDWHFSMPENPPLI

-980 AMVGDNRNAGTDP
+980 AMVGDNRNVGTDP

-1004 IIGSGGDMTE
+1004 IIGEGGDMTE

-1026 KGLNIIAKGE
+1026 KGLNLIAKGE

>member
-1 MADGNGTSVGTISL
+1 MADGNGASVGTISL

-207 QLNREMAALSD
+207 QLNREMAAMSD

-227 AVIEKINA
+227 AIIEKINA

-467 EFGNSVKQIKGNLQV
+467 EFGNSIKQIKGNLQV

-554 SDNSSDSNA
+554 SKDESDSSSSDLSA
-563 SNLAEL
+563 L
-569 DSEGDKTAEGIG
+569 DSKGDKTAEGIG

-642 AEPFKNYIVNNL
+642 AEPFKNYFTNNL

-661 FQYVGTV
+661 FKSIGTI

-675 FNLVFGQMWDNVI
+675 FNLVFGQLWDNVI
-688 FPTLEKMTTTVLPL
+688 FPSLNTMITTVLPL
-702 LTDQWTAMAD
+702 LTDQWTATAE
-712 VMTTTFNTIK
+712 VMTTLFETVKTI
-722 PLFDKVFT
+722 FDEVFV
-730 TGIMP
+730 TGVMP
-735 VLETLQDIWSKLWD
+735 ILTTLQGVWSDLWITSAKLW
-749 SSAKVW
+749 SQ
-755 DKYGKPTMEAIKS
+755 YGEPMMEAIQS
-768 LVTSVGDTVMKV
+768 LITSVGDTVLTV
-780 YESLI
+780 YKEWI
-785 QPVVKW
+785 QPVIQW
-791 VCDSLKSM
+791 VCDLIKSL
-799 WDSAIKPIY
+799 WDKAIKPVY
-808 EKTAAVI
+808 VKVVAVVA
-815 SKIIQCINTVWVNF
+815 KIVDCVKAVWNF
-829 LKPCVDW
+829 LKPFVDW
-836 IVKTMG
+836 FVKTLG
-842 PLISNVL
+842 PTIKNVL
-849 NAIKNVFDTVFS
+849 VAVKGVFDTVFTA
-861 YIGTV
+861 IGDII
-866 VGTALDTFGGLLDFI
+866 GGIIKTFGGLIDFI
-881 TGVFSGDWDK
+881 TGVFSGDWNK
-891 AWNGI
+891 AWQGI
-896 KDTVKA
+896 CNFFSGIWNT
-902 VWDGIW
+902 IW
-908 GVIKSTVNLII
+908 GVIKGVINLII
-919 DGINMLWTGIYNA
+919 DGINMLWTGIYTV
-932 VKGLVDAVGGV
+932 VKGIVDAIGGV
-943 AGVIGDIL
+943 AGAIGDL
-951 GQDWHFSMPENPPLI
+951 FGQDWHFSMPENPPLI

-980 AMVGDNRNAGTDP
+980 AMVGDNRNVGTDP

-1004 IIGSGGDMTE
+1004 IIGEGGDMTE

-1026 KGLNIIAKGE
+1026 KGLNLIAKGE

>member
-1 MADGNGTSVGTISL
+1 MADGNGASVGTISL

-50 DSVSKAADKAV
+50 DSVAKAADKAV

-110 TLEKALVEPVK
+110 TLKKALVEPVK
-121 EAEKEA
+121 EAKKEA

-169 IPEIDV
+169 LPEIDV

-218 KDMAGEKGN
+218 KDMTGEKGN
-227 AVIEKINA
+227 AIIEKINA

-253 IDKAMQADAEAKKL
+253 IDKAMQADAEAEKL

-309 VTEAAASNEKVQSA
+309 ITEAAASNEKVQSA

-332 SGCKKIEQVLETAD
+332 SGREKINQVLETAD

-351 IIQPVSKV
+351 ITQPVSKV

-428 GGLGKSVKSALKS
+428 GGLGKSIKSALKS

-457 VMSDAIGANE
+457 VMSDAIGTNE
-467 EFGNSVKQIKGNLQV
+467 EFSNSVKQIKGNLQV
-482 AFTPIVNAIMPA
+482 AFTPIVNSIMPV

-515 LFGTTYKK
+515 LFGTTYEK
-523 SLEAAK
+523 SLEATK
-529 KVEAVGKKAKEN
+529 KLESVGKKAKEN

-554 SDNSSDSNA
+554 SKDESDSSSSDLSA
-563 SNLAEL
+563 L

-636 SDMATL
+636 RDMATL
-642 AEPFKNYIVNNL
+642 AEPFKNYFTNNL

-661 FQYVGTV
+661 FKSIGTI

-675 FNLVFGQMWDNVI
+675 FNLVFGQLWDNVI
-688 FPTLEKMTTTVLPL
+688 FPSLNTMITTVLPL
-702 LTDQWTAMAD
+702 LTDQWTATAE
-712 VMTTTFNTIK
+712 VMTTLFETVKTI
-722 PLFDKVFT
+722 FDEVFV
-730 TGIMP
+730 TGVMP
-735 VLETLQDIWSKLWD
+735 ILTTLQGVWSDLWITSAKLW
-749 SSAKVW
+749 SQ
-755 DKYGKPTMEAIKS
+755 YGEPTMEAIQS
-768 LVTSVGDTVMKV
+768 LITSVGDTVLTV
-780 YESLI
+780 YKEWI
-785 QPVVKW
+785 QPVIQW
-791 VCDSLKSM
+791 VCDLIKSL
-799 WDSAIKPIY
+799 WDKAIKPVY
-808 EKTAAVI
+808 VKVVAVVA
-815 SKIIQCINTVWVNF
+815 KIVDCVKAVWNF
-829 LKPCVDW
+829 LKPFVDW
-836 IVKTMG
+836 FVKTLG
-842 PLISNVL
+842 PTIKNVL
-849 NAIKNVFDTVFS
+849 AAVKGVFDTVFTA
-861 YIGTV
+861 IGDII
-866 VGTALDTFGGLLDFI
+866 GGIIKTFGGLIDFI
-881 TGVFSGDWDK
+881 TGVFSGDWNK
-891 AWNGI
+891 AWQGI
-896 KDTVKA
+896 CDFFSGIWNT
-902 VWDGIW
+902 IW
-908 GVIKSTVNLII
+908 GVIKGVINLII

-932 VKGLVDAVGGV
+932 VKGIVDAIGGV
-943 AGVIGDIL
+943 AGAIGDL
-951 GQDWHFSMPENPPLI
+951 FGQDWHFSMPENPPLI

-980 AMVGDNRNAGTDP
+980 AMVGDNRNAVTDP

-1004 IIGSGGDMTE
+1004 IIGEGGDMTE
-1014 VVLLLREILEFL
+1014 VVLLLRDILEYL
-1026 KGLNIIAKGE
+1026 KGLNLIAKGE
-1036 VDGKTLYRLIVQLN
+1036 VDGKTVYRMIVQLN

>member
-1 MADGNGTSVGTISL
+1 MADGNGASVGTISL

-207 QLNREMAALSD
+207 QLNREMAAMSD

-227 AVIEKINA
+227 AIIEKINA

-541 SRFLASFDEMNVA
+541 SHFLASFDEMNVA
-554 SDNSSDSNA
+554 SKDESDSSSSDLSA
-563 SNLAEL
+563 L

-642 AEPFKNYIVNNL
+642 AEPFKNYFTNNL

-661 FQYVGTV
+661 FKSIGTI

-675 FNLVFGQMWDNVI
+675 FNLVFGQLWDNVI
-688 FPTLEKMTTTVLPL
+688 FPSLNTMITTVLPL
-702 LTDQWTAMAD
+702 LTDQWTATAE
-712 VMTTTFNTIK
+712 VMTTLFETVKTI
-722 PLFDKVFT
+722 FDEVFV
-730 TGIMP
+730 TGVMP
-735 VLETLQDIWSKLWD
+735 ILTTLQGVWSDLWITSAKLW
-749 SSAKVW
+749 SQ
-755 DKYGKPTMEAIKS
+755 YGEPMMEAIQS
-768 LVTSVGDTVMKV
+768 LITSVGDTVLTV
-780 YESLI
+780 YKEWI
-785 QPVVKW
+785 QPVIQW
-791 VCDSLKSM
+791 VCDLIKSL
-799 WDSAIKPIY
+799 WDKAIKPVY
-808 EKTAAVI
+808 VKVVAVVA
-815 SKIIQCINTVWVNF
+815 KIVDCVKAVWNF
-829 LKPCVDW
+829 LKPFVDW
-836 IVKTMG
+836 FVKTLG
-842 PLISNVL
+842 PTKKNVL
-849 NAIKNVFDTVFS
+849 AAVKGVFDTVFTA
-861 YIGTV
+861 IGDII
-866 VGTALDTFGGLLDFI
+866 GGIIKTFGGLIDFI
-881 TGVFSGDWDK
+881 TGVFSGDWNK
-891 AWNGI
+891 AWQGI
-896 KDTVKA
+896 CNFFSGIWNT
-902 VWDGIW
+902 IW
-908 GVIKSTVNLII
+908 GVIKGVINLII

-932 VKGLVDAVGGV
+932 VKGIVDAIGGV
-943 AGVIGDIL
+943 AGAIGDL
-951 GQDWHFSMPENPPLI
+951 FGQDWHFSMPENPPLI

-1004 IIGSGGDMTE
+1004 IIGEGGDMTE

>member
-61 KPVEE
+61 KPVEK

-121 EAEKEA
+121 EAKKEA

-169 IPEIDV
+169 LPEIDV

-207 QLNREMAALSD
+207 QLNREMAAMSD
-218 KDMAGEKGN
+218 KDMTGEKGN
-227 AVIEKINA
+227 AIIEKINA

-253 IDKAMQADAEAKKL
+253 IDKAMQADAEAEKL

-541 SRFLASFDEMNVA
+541 SHFLASFDEMNVA
-554 SDNSSDSNA
+554 SKDESDSSSSDLSA
-563 SNLAEL
+563 L

-642 AEPFKNYIVNNL
+642 AEPFKNYFTNNL

-661 FQYVGTV
+661 FKSIGTI

-675 FNLVFGQMWDNVI
+675 FNLVFGQLWDNVI
-688 FPTLEKMTTTVLPL
+688 FPSLNTMITTVLPL
-702 LTDQWTAMAD
+702 LTDQWTATAE
-712 VMTTTFNTIK
+712 VMTTLFETVKTI
-722 PLFDKVFT
+722 FDEVFV
-730 TGIMP
+730 TGVMP
-735 VLETLQDIWSKLWD
+735 ILTTLQGVWSDLWITSAKLW
-749 SSAKVW
+749 SQ
-755 DKYGKPTMEAIKS
+755 YGEPMMEAIQS
-768 LVTSVGDTVMKV
+768 LITSVGDTVLTV
-780 YESLI
+780 YKEWI
-785 QPVVKW
+785 QPVIQW
-791 VCDSLKSM
+791 VCDLIKSL
-799 WDSAIKPIY
+799 WDKAIKPVY
-808 EKTAAVI
+808 VKVVAVVA
-815 SKIIQCINTVWVNF
+815 KIVDCVKAVWNF
-829 LKPCVDW
+829 LKPFVDW
-836 IVKTMG
+836 FVKTLG
-842 PLISNVL
+842 PTIKNVL
-849 NAIKNVFDTVFS
+849 AAVKGVFDTVFTA
-861 YIGTV
+861 IGDII
-866 VGTALDTFGGLLDFI
+866 GGIIKTFGGLIDFI
-881 TGVFSGDWDK
+881 TGVFSGDWNK
-891 AWNGI
+891 AWQGI
-896 KDTVKA
+896 CDFFSGIWNT
-902 VWDGIW
+902 IW
-908 GVIKSTVNLII
+908 GVIKGVINLII

-932 VKGLVDAVGGV
+932 VKGIVDAIGGV
-943 AGVIGDIL
+943 AGAIGDL
-951 GQDWHFSMPENPPLI
+951 FGQDWHFSMPENPPLI

-1004 IIGSGGDMTE
+1004 IIGEGGDMTE

-1026 KGLNIIAKGE
+1026 KGLNLIAKGE

>member
-1 MADGNGTSVGTISL
+1 MADENGASVGTISL

-50 DSVSKAADKAV
+50 DSVAKAADKAA
-61 KPVEE
+61 KPVEK
-66 VGKAVEK
+66 VGKVVEK

-127 ESLGKAINNK
+127 ESLGKTINNK

-169 IPEIDV
+169 LPEIDV

-218 KDMAGEKGN
+218 KDMTGEKGN
-227 AVIEKINA
+227 AIIEKINA

-253 IDKAMQADAEAKKL
+253 IDKAAEPSPAL
-267 AEAARQAA
+267 
-275 EAVNKIPESTNNI
+275 
-288 NLQSLPVIAMLIDKM
+288 
-303 LQVKTA
+303 
-309 VTEAAASNEKVQSA
+309 
-323 VEKTTAVLD
+323 
-332 SGCKKIEQVLETAD
+332 D
-346 KAASK
+346 KAAA
-351 IIQPVSKV
+351 KV
-359 KNTLKTVGTAVN
+359 DKLADNVNSSAKKVESSVN
-371 NSVIAPV
+371 NSVIKPV
-378 KKLAS
+378 KKIGTTAQR
-383 SFASHFKRAEKPVD
+383 SF
-397 NLEKSVKKVGAS
+397 
-409 AEKSLGK
+409 GK
-416 AKTSAGGFGKTI
+416 ARTSANGFGKAL
-428 GGLGKSVKSALKS
+428 GGIGKSVKSALKS
-441 TFLMAGLYAAF
+441 TFLMAGLYAVF
-452 RGIKS
+452 RGVKTVIENATSANKEF
-457 VMSDAIGANE
+457 DA
-467 EFGNSVKQIKGNLQV
+467 SVKQIKGNLQV
-482 AFTPIVNAIMPA
+482 AFTPIINAIMPA

-503 TATKAIASFISG
+503 TTTKAIASFISG

-569 DSEGDKTAEGIG
+569 DSEGNKTAEGIG

-702 LTDQWTAMAD
+702 LTDQWTATAE
-712 VMTTTFNTIK
+712 VMTTLFETVKTI
-722 PLFDKVFT
+722 FDEVFV
-730 TGIMP
+730 TGVMP
-735 VLETLQDIWSKLWD
+735 ILTTLQGVWSDLWITSAKLW
-749 SSAKVW
+749 SQ
-755 DKYGKPTMEAIKS
+755 YGEPMMDAIQS
-768 LVTSVGDTVMKV
+768 LITSVGDTVLTV
-780 YESLI
+780 YKEWI
-785 QPVVKW
+785 QPVIQW
-791 VCDSLKSM
+791 VCDLIKSL
-799 WDSAIKPIY
+799 WDKAIKPVY
-808 EKTAAVI
+808 VKVVAVVA
-815 SKIIQCINTVWVNF
+815 KIVDCVKAVWNF
-829 LKPCVDW
+829 LKPFVDW
-836 IVKTMG
+836 FVKTLG
-842 PLISNVL
+842 PTIKNVL
-849 NAIKNVFDTVFS
+849 AAVKGVFDTVFTA
-861 YIGTV
+861 IGDII
-866 VGTALDTFGGLLDFI
+866 GGIIKTFGGLIDFI
-881 TGVFSGDWDK
+881 TGVFSGDWNK
-891 AWNGI
+891 AWQGI
-896 KDTVKA
+896 CDVLGGI
-902 VWDGIW
+902 WDEIW
-908 GVIKSTVNLII
+908 GVIKGVINLII

-932 VKGLVDAVGGV
+932 VKGIVDAIGGV
-943 AGVIGDIL
+943 AGAIGDL
-951 GQDWHFSMPENPPLI
+951 FGQDWHFSMPENPPLI

-1004 IIGSGGDMTE
+1004 IIGEGGDMTE

-1026 KGLNIIAKGE
+1026 KGLNLIAKGE

>member
-1 MADGNGTSVGTISL
+1 MADGNGASVGTISL

-207 QLNREMAALSD
+207 QLNREMAAMSD

-227 AVIEKINA
+227 AIIEKINA

-467 EFGNSVKQIKGNLQV
+467 EFGNSIKQIKGNLQV

-554 SDNSSDSNA
+554 SKDESDSSSSDLSA
-563 SNLAEL
+563 L
-569 DSEGDKTAEGIG
+569 DSKGDKTAEGIG

-642 AEPFKNYIVNNL
+642 AEPFKNYFTNNL

-661 FQYVGTV
+661 FKSIGTI

-675 FNLVFGQMWDNVI
+675 FNLVFGQLWDNVI
-688 FPTLEKMTTTVLPL
+688 FPSLNTMITTVLPL
-702 LTDQWTAMAD
+702 LTDQWTATAE
-712 VMTTTFNTIK
+712 VMTTLFETVKTI
-722 PLFDKVFT
+722 FDEVFV
-730 TGIMP
+730 TGVMP
-735 VLETLQDIWSKLWD
+735 ILTTLQGVWSELWITSAKLW
-749 SSAKVW
+749 SQ
-755 DKYGKPTMEAIKS
+755 YGEPMMEAIQS
-768 LVTSVGDTVMKV
+768 LITSVGDTVLTV
-780 YESLI
+780 YKEWI
-785 QPVVKW
+785 QPVIQW
-791 VCDSLKSM
+791 VCDLIKSL
-799 WDSAIKPIY
+799 WDKAIKPVY
-808 EKTAAVI
+808 VKVVAVVA
-815 SKIIQCINTVWVNF
+815 KIVDCVKAVWNF
-829 LKPCVDW
+829 LKPFVDW
-836 IVKTMG
+836 FVKTLG
-842 PLISNVL
+842 PTIKNVL
-849 NAIKNVFDTVFS
+849 VAVKGVFDTVFTA
-861 YIGTV
+861 IGDII
-866 VGTALDTFGGLLDFI
+866 GGIIKTFGGLIDFI
-881 TGVFSGDWDK
+881 TGVFSGDWNK
-891 AWNGI
+891 AWQGI
-896 KDTVKA
+896 CNFFSGIWNT
-902 VWDGIW
+902 IW
-908 GVIKSTVNLII
+908 GVIKGVINLII
-919 DGINMLWTGIYNA
+919 DGINMLWTGIYTV
-932 VKGLVDAVGGV
+932 VKGIVDAIGGV
-943 AGVIGDIL
+943 AGAIGDL
-951 GQDWHFSMPENPPLI
+951 FGQDWHFSMHENPPLI

-980 AMVGDNRNAGTDP
+980 AMVGDNRNVGTDP

-1004 IIGSGGDMTE
+1004 IIGEGGDMTE

-1026 KGLNIIAKGE
+1026 KGLNLIAKGE

>member
-1 MADGNGTSVGTISL
+1 MADGNGASVGTISL

-207 QLNREMAALSD
+207 QLNREMAAMSD

-227 AVIEKINA
+227 AIIEKINA

-467 EFGNSVKQIKGNLQV
+467 EFGNSIKQIKGNLQV

-554 SDNSSDSNA
+554 SKDESDSSSSDLSA
-563 SNLAEL
+563 L
-569 DSEGDKTAEGIG
+569 DSKGDKTAEGIG

-642 AEPFKNYIVNNL
+642 AEPFKNYFTNNL

-661 FQYVGTV
+661 FKSIGTI

-675 FNLVFGQMWDNVI
+675 FNLVFGQLWDNVI
-688 FPTLEKMTTTVLPL
+688 FPSLNTMITTVLPL
-702 LTDQWTAMAD
+702 LTDQWTATAE
-712 VMTTTFNTIK
+712 VMTTLFETVKTI
-722 PLFDKVFT
+722 FDEVFV
-730 TGIMP
+730 TGVMP
-735 VLETLQDIWSKLWD
+735 ILTTLQGVWSDLWITSAKLW
-749 SSAKVW
+749 SQ
-755 DKYGKPTMEAIKS
+755 YGEPMMEAIQS
-768 LVTSVGDTVMKV
+768 LITSVGDTVLTV
-780 YESLI
+780 YKEWI
-785 QPVVKW
+785 QPVIQW
-791 VCDSLKSM
+791 VCDLIKSL
-799 WDSAIKPIY
+799 WDKAIKPVY
-808 EKTAAVI
+808 VKVVAVVA
-815 SKIIQCINTVWVNF
+815 KIVDCVKAVWNF
-829 LKPCVDW
+829 LKPFVDW
-836 IVKTMG
+836 FVKTLG
-842 PLISNVL
+842 PT
-849 NAIKNVFDTVFS
+849 IKNVLAAVKGGFDTVFTA
-861 YIGTV
+861 IGDII
-866 VGTALDTFGGLLDFI
+866 GGIIKTFGGLIDFI
-881 TGVFSGDWDK
+881 TGVFSGDWNK
-891 AWNGI
+891 AWQGI
-896 KDTVKA
+896 CNFFSGIWNT
-902 VWDGIW
+902 IW
-908 GVIKSTVNLII
+908 GVIKGVINLII
-919 DGINMLWTGIYNA
+919 DGINMLWTGIYTV
-932 VKGLVDAVGGV
+932 VKGIVDAIGGV
-943 AGVIGDIL
+943 AGAIGDL
-951 GQDWHFSMPENPPLI
+951 FGQDWHFSMPENPPLI

-980 AMVGDNRNAGTDP
+980 AMVGDNRNVGTDP

-1004 IIGSGGDMTE
+1004 IIGEGGDMTE

-1026 KGLNIIAKGE
+1026 KGLNLIAKGE

>member
-1 MADGNGTSVGTISL
+1 MADGNGASVGTISL

-50 DSVSKAADKAV
+50 DSVAKASDKAV

-121 EAEKEA
+121 EAEKES

-169 IPEIDV
+169 LPEIDV

-207 QLNREMAALSD
+207 QLNREMAAMSD

-253 IDKAMQADAEAKKL
+253 IDKAMQADAEAEKL

-378 KKLAS
+378 KKLTS

-529 KVEAVGKKAKEN
+529 KVEAVGKKAKES

-554 SDNSSDSNA
+554 SKDESDSSSSDLSA
-563 SNLAEL
+563 L

-642 AEPFKNYIVNNL
+642 AEPFKNYFTNNL

-661 FQYVGTV
+661 FKSIGTI

-675 FNLVFGQMWDNVI
+675 FNLVFGQLWDNVI
-688 FPTLEKMTTTVLPL
+688 FPSLNTMITTVLPL
-702 LTDQWTAMAD
+702 LTDQWTATAE
-712 VMTTTFNTIK
+712 VMTTLFETVKTI
-722 PLFDKVFT
+722 FDEVFV
-730 TGIMP
+730 TGVMP
-735 VLETLQDIWSKLWD
+735 ILTTLQGVWSDLWVTSAKLW
-749 SSAKVW
+749 SQ
-755 DKYGKPTMEAIKS
+755 YGEPMMDAIQS
-768 LVTSVGDTVMKV
+768 LITSVGDTVLTV
-780 YESLI
+780 YKEWI
-785 QPVVKW
+785 QPVIQW
-791 VCDSLKSM
+791 VCDLIKSL
-799 WDSAIKPIY
+799 WDKAIKPVY
-808 EKTAAVI
+808 VKVVAVVA
-815 SKIIQCINTVWVNF
+815 KIVDCVKAVWNF
-829 LKPCVDW
+829 LKPFVDW
-836 IVKTMG
+836 FVKTLG
-842 PLISNVL
+842 PTIKNVL
-849 NAIKNVFDTVFS
+849 AAVKGVFDTVFTA
-861 YIGTV
+861 IGDII
-866 VGTALDTFGGLLDFI
+866 GGIIKTFGGLIDFI
-881 TGVFSGDWDK
+881 TGVFSGDWNK
-891 AWNGI
+891 AWQGI
-896 KDTVKA
+896 CDFFSGIWNT
-902 VWDGIW
+902 IW
-908 GVIKSTVNLII
+908 GVIKGVINLII

-932 VKGLVDAVGGV
+932 IKGIVDAIGGV
-943 AGVIGDIL
+943 AGAIGDL
-951 GQDWHFSMPENPPLI
+951 FGQDWHFSMPENPPLI

-1004 IIGSGGDMTE
+1004 IIGEGGDMTE

-1026 KGLNIIAKGE
+1026 KGLNLIAKGE

>member
-1 MADGNGTSVGTISL
+1 MADENGASVGTISL

-50 DSVSKAADKAV
+50 DSVAKAADKAA
-61 KPVEE
+61 KPVEK
-66 VGKAVEK
+66 VGKVVEK

-127 ESLGKAINNK
+127 ESLGKTINNK

-169 IPEIDV
+169 LPEIDV

-218 KDMAGEKGN
+218 KDMTGEKGN
-227 AVIEKINA
+227 AIIEKINA

-253 IDKAMQADAEAKKL
+253 IDKAAEPSPAL
-267 AEAARQAA
+267 
-275 EAVNKIPESTNNI
+275 
-288 NLQSLPVIAMLIDKM
+288 
-303 LQVKTA
+303 
-309 VTEAAASNEKVQSA
+309 
-323 VEKTTAVLD
+323 
-332 SGCKKIEQVLETAD
+332 D
-346 KAASK
+346 KAAA
-351 IIQPVSKV
+351 KV
-359 KNTLKTVGTAVN
+359 DKLADNVNSSAKKVESSVN
-371 NSVIAPV
+371 NSVIKPV
-378 KKLAS
+378 KKIGTTAQR
-383 SFASHFKRAEKPVD
+383 SF
-397 NLEKSVKKVGAS
+397 
-409 AEKSLGK
+409 GK
-416 AKTSAGGFGKTI
+416 ARTSANGFGKAL
-428 GGLGKSVKSALKS
+428 GGIGKSVKSALKS
-441 TFLMAGLYAAF
+441 TFLMAGLYAVF
-452 RGIKS
+452 RGVKTVIENATSANKEF
-457 VMSDAIGANE
+457 DA
-467 EFGNSVKQIKGNLQV
+467 SVKQIKGNLQV
-482 AFTPIVNAIMPA
+482 AFTPIINAIMPA

-503 TATKAIASFISG
+503 TTTKAIASFISG

-569 DSEGDKTAEGIG
+569 DSEGNKTAEGIG

-702 LTDQWTAMAD
+702 LTDQWTATAE
-712 VMTTTFNTIK
+712 VMTTLFETVKTI
-722 PLFDKVFT
+722 FDEVFV
-730 TGIMP
+730 TGVMP
-735 VLETLQDIWSKLWD
+735 ILTTLQGVWSDLWITSAKLW
-749 SSAKVW
+749 SQ
-755 DKYGKPTMEAIKS
+755 YGEPMMDAIQS
-768 LVTSVGDTVMKV
+768 LITSVGDTVLTV
-780 YESLI
+780 YKEWI
-785 QPVVKW
+785 QPVIQW
-791 VCDSLKSM
+791 VCDLIKSL
-799 WDSAIKPIY
+799 WDKAIKPVY
-808 EKTAAVI
+808 VKVVAVVA
-815 SKIIQCINTVWVNF
+815 KIVDCVKAVWNF
-829 LKPCVDW
+829 LKPFVDW
-836 IVKTMG
+836 FVKTLG
-842 PLISNVL
+842 PTIKNVL
-849 NAIKNVFDTVFS
+849 AAVKGVFDTVFTA
-861 YIGTV
+861 IGDII
-866 VGTALDTFGGLLDFI
+866 GGIIKTFGGLIDFI
-881 TGVFSGDWDK
+881 TGVFSGDWNK
-891 AWNGI
+891 AWQGI
-896 KDTVKA
+896 CNFFSGIWNT
-902 VWDGIW
+902 IW
-908 GVIKSTVNLII
+908 GVIKGVINLII

-932 VKGLVDAVGGV
+932 VKGIVDAIGGV
-943 AGVIGDIL
+943 AGAIGDL
-951 GQDWHFSMPENPPLI
+951 FGQDWHFSMPENPPLI

-1004 IIGSGGDMTE
+1004 IIGEGGDMTE

-1026 KGLNIIAKGE
+1026 KGLNLIAKGE

>member
-1 MADGNGTSVGTISL
+1 MADGNGASVGYLSL

-24 KQLSALQKSIQ
+24 KQLSALQKGIQ
-35 SQWDKVGET
+35 AQWDKVGET

-50 DSVSKAADKAV
+50 DSVAKAADKAV

-98 SSISESAEKASE
+98 SSISESADKASE

-169 IPEIDV
+169 LPEIDV

-207 QLNREMAALSD
+207 QLNREMAAMSD

-303 LQVKTA
+303 LQVKSA

-554 SDNSSDSNA
+554 SKDESDSSSSDLSA
-563 SNLAEL
+563 L

-642 AEPFKNYIVNNL
+642 AEPFKNYFTNNL

-661 FQYVGTV
+661 FKSIGTI

-675 FNLVFGQMWDNVI
+675 FNLVFGQLWDNVI
-688 FPTLEKMTTTVLPL
+688 FPSLNTMITTVLPL
-702 LTDQWTAMAD
+702 LTDQWTATAE
-712 VMTTTFNTIK
+712 VMTTLFETVKTI
-722 PLFDKVFT
+722 FDEVFV
-730 TGIMP
+730 TGVMP
-735 VLETLQDIWSKLWD
+735 ILTTLQGVWSDLWITSAKLW
-749 SSAKVW
+749 SQ
-755 DKYGKPTMEAIKS
+755 YGEPMMEAIQS
-768 LVTSVGDTVMKV
+768 LITSVGDTVLTV
-780 YESLI
+780 YKEWI
-785 QPVVKW
+785 QPVIQW
-791 VCDSLKSM
+791 VCDLIKSL
-799 WDSAIKPIY
+799 WDKAIKPVYVKVVAVVAKIVDCV
-808 EKTAAVI
+808 KAA
-815 SKIIQCINTVWVNF
+815 WNF
-829 LKPCVDW
+829 LKPFVDW
-836 IVKTMG
+836 FVKTLG
-842 PLISNVL
+842 PTIKNVL
-849 NAIKNVFDTVFS
+849 AAVKGVFDTVFAA
-861 YIGTV
+861 IGDII
-866 VGTALDTFGGLLDFI
+866 GGIIKTFGGLIDFI
-881 TGVFSGDWDK
+881 TGVFSGDWNK
-891 AWNGI
+891 AWQGI
-896 KDTVKA
+896 CDFFSGIWNT
-902 VWDGIW
+902 IW
-908 GVIKSTVNLII
+908 GVIKGVINLII

-932 VKGLVDAVGGV
+932 VKGIVDAIGGV
-943 AGVIGDIL
+943 AGAIGDL
-951 GQDWHFSMPENPPLI
+951 FGQDWHFSMPENPPLI

-1004 IIGSGGDMTE
+1004 IIGEGGDMTE

-1026 KGLNIIAKGE
+1026 KGLNLIAKGE

>member
-1 MADGNGTSVGTISL
+1 MADGNGASVGTISL

-207 QLNREMAALSD
+207 QLNREMAAMSD

-227 AVIEKINA
+227 AIIEKINA

-275 EAVNKIPESTNNI
+275 EAVKKIPESTNNI

-467 EFGNSVKQIKGNLQV
+467 EFGNSIKQIKGNLQV

-554 SDNSSDSNA
+554 SKDESDSSSSDLSA
-563 SNLAEL
+563 L
-569 DSEGDKTAEGIG
+569 DSKGDKTAEGIG

-642 AEPFKNYIVNNL
+642 AEPFKNYFTNNL

-661 FQYVGTV
+661 FKSIGTI

-675 FNLVFGQMWDNVI
+675 FNLVFGQLWDNVI
-688 FPTLEKMTTTVLPL
+688 FPSLNTMITTVLPL
-702 LTDQWTAMAD
+702 LTDQWTATAE
-712 VMTTTFNTIK
+712 VMTTLFETVKTI
-722 PLFDKVFT
+722 FDEVFV
-730 TGIMP
+730 TGVMP
-735 VLETLQDIWSKLWD
+735 ILTTLQGVWSDLWITSAKLW
-749 SSAKVW
+749 SQ
-755 DKYGKPTMEAIKS
+755 YGEPMMEAIQS
-768 LVTSVGDTVMKV
+768 LITSVGDTVLTV
-780 YESLI
+780 YKEWI
-785 QPVVKW
+785 QPVIQW
-791 VCDSLKSM
+791 VCDLIKSL
-799 WDSAIKPIY
+799 WDKAIKPVY
-808 EKTAAVI
+808 VKVVAVVA
-815 SKIIQCINTVWVNF
+815 KIVDCVKAVWNF
-829 LKPCVDW
+829 LKPFVDW
-836 IVKTMG
+836 FVKTLG
-842 PLISNVL
+842 PTIKNVL
-849 NAIKNVFDTVFS
+849 AAVKGVFDTVFTA
-861 YIGTV
+861 IGDII
-866 VGTALDTFGGLLDFI
+866 GGIIKTFGGLIDFI
-881 TGVFSGDWDK
+881 TGVFSGDWNK
-891 AWNGI
+891 AWQGI
-896 KDTVKA
+896 CNFFSGIWNT
-902 VWDGIW
+902 IW
-908 GVIKSTVNLII
+908 GVIKGVINLII
-919 DGINMLWTGIYNA
+919 DGINMLWTGIYTV
-932 VKGLVDAVGGV
+932 VKGIVDAIGGV
-943 AGVIGDIL
+943 AGAIGDL
-951 GQDWHFSMPENPPLI
+951 FGQDWHFSMPENPPLI

-980 AMVGDNRNAGTDP
+980 AMVGDNRNVGTDP

-1004 IIGSGGDMTE
+1004 IIGEGGDMTE

-1026 KGLNIIAKGE
+1026 KGLNLIAKGE

>member
-1 MADGNGTSVGTISL
+1 MADGNGASVGTISL

-169 IPEIDV
+169 LPEIDV

-207 QLNREMAALSD
+207 QLNREMAAMSD

-332 SGCKKIEQVLETAD
+332 SGREKINQVLETAD

-351 IIQPVSKV
+351 ITQPVSKA

-428 GGLGKSVKSALKS
+428 GGLGKSIKSALKS

-452 RGIKS
+452 RGIKA

-529 KVEAVGKKAKEN
+529 KVEAVGKKAKES

-554 SDNSSDSNA
+554 SKDESDSSSSDLSA
-563 SNLAEL
+563 L

-642 AEPFKNYIVNNL
+642 AEPFKNYFTNNL

-661 FQYVGTV
+661 FKSIGTI

-675 FNLVFGQMWDNVI
+675 FNLVFGQLWDNVI
-688 FPTLEKMTTTVLPL
+688 FPSLNTMITTVLPL
-702 LTDQWTAMAD
+702 LTDQWTATAE
-712 VMTTTFNTIK
+712 VMTTLFETVKTI
-722 PLFDKVFT
+722 FDEVFV
-730 TGIMP
+730 TGVMP
-735 VLETLQDIWSKLWD
+735 ILTTLQGVWSDLWITSAKLW
-749 SSAKVW
+749 SQ
-755 DKYGKPTMEAIKS
+755 YGEPMMEAIQS
-768 LVTSVGDTVMKV
+768 LITSVGDTVLTV
-780 YESLI
+780 YKEWI
-785 QPVVKW
+785 QPVIQW
-791 VCDSLKSM
+791 VCDLIKSL
-799 WDSAIKPIY
+799 WDKAIKPVY
-808 EKTAAVI
+808 VKVVAVVA
-815 SKIIQCINTVWVNF
+815 KIVDCVKAVWNF
-829 LKPCVDW
+829 LKPFVDW
-836 IVKTMG
+836 FVKTLG
-842 PLISNVL
+842 PTIKNVL
-849 NAIKNVFDTVFS
+849 AAVKGVFDTVFTA
-861 YIGTV
+861 IGDII
-866 VGTALDTFGGLLDFI
+866 GGIIKTFGGLIDFI
-881 TGVFSGDWDK
+881 TGVFSGDWNK
-891 AWNGI
+891 AWQGI
-896 KDTVKA
+896 CDFFSGIWNT
-902 VWDGIW
+902 IW
-908 GVIKSTVNLII
+908 GVIKGVINLII

-932 VKGLVDAVGGV
+932 VKGIVNAIGGV
-943 AGVIGDIL
+943 AGAIGDL
-951 GQDWHFSMPENPPLI
+951 FGQDWHFSMPENPPLI

-1004 IIGSGGDMTE
+1004 IIGEGGDMTE

-1026 KGLNIIAKGE
+1026 KGLNLIAKGE
-1036 VDGKTLYRLIVQLN
+1036 VDGKTLYRLIVRLN

>member
-1 MADGNGTSVGTISL
+1 MADGNGASVGTISL

-121 EAEKEA
+121 EAKKEA

-169 IPEIDV
+169 LPEIDV
-175 GSFEI
+175 GNFEI

-207 QLNREMAALSD
+207 QLNREMAAMSD

-554 SDNSSDSNA
+554 SKDESDSSSSDLSA
-563 SNLAEL
+563 L

-642 AEPFKNYIVNNL
+642 AEPFKNYFTNNL

-661 FQYVGTV
+661 FKSIGTI

-675 FNLVFGQMWDNVI
+675 FNLVFGQLWDNVI
-688 FPTLEKMTTTVLPL
+688 FPSLNTMITTVLPL
-702 LTDQWTAMAD
+702 LTDQWTATAE
-712 VMTTTFNTIK
+712 VMTTLFETVKTI
-722 PLFDKVFT
+722 FDEVFV
-730 TGIMP
+730 TGVMP
-735 VLETLQDIWSKLWD
+735 ILTTLQGVWSDLWITSAKLW
-749 SSAKVW
+749 SQ
-755 DKYGKPTMEAIKS
+755 YGEPMMEAIQS
-768 LVTSVGDTVMKV
+768 LITSVGDTVLTV
-780 YESLI
+780 YKEWI
-785 QPVVKW
+785 QPVIQW
-791 VCDSLKSM
+791 VCDLIKSL
-799 WDSAIKPIY
+799 WDKAIKPVY
-808 EKTAAVI
+808 VKVVAVVA
-815 SKIIQCINTVWVNF
+815 KIVDCVKAVWNF
-829 LKPCVDW
+829 LKPFVDW
-836 IVKTMG
+836 FVKTLG
-842 PLISNVL
+842 PTIKNVL
-849 NAIKNVFDTVFS
+849 AAVKGVFDTVFTA
-861 YIGTV
+861 IGDII
-866 VGTALDTFGGLLDFI
+866 GGIIKTFGGLIDFI
-881 TGVFSGDWDK
+881 TGVFSGDWNK
-891 AWNGI
+891 AWQGI
-896 KDTVKA
+896 CNFFSGIWNT
-902 VWDGIW
+902 IW
-908 GVIKSTVNLII
+908 GVIKGVINLII
-919 DGINMLWTGIYNA
+919 DGINMLWTGIYTV
-932 VKGLVDAVGGV
+932 VKGIVDAIGGV
-943 AGVIGDIL
+943 AGAIGDL
-951 GQDWHFSMPENPPLI
+951 FGQDWHFSMPENPPLI

-980 AMVGDNRNAGTDP
+980 AMVGDNRNVGTDP

-1004 IIGSGGDMTE
+1004 IIGEGGDMTE

-1026 KGLNIIAKGE
+1026 KGLNLIAKGE

>member
-1 MADGNGTSVGTISL
+1 MAAEKGASVGYLSL
-15 SLIIDAELD
+15 SLIIDAELN

-50 DSVSKAADKAV
+50 DSVEKAADKAV

-66 VGKAVEK
+66 VGKAIEK

-78 VEKAVQKVEKPAEEV
+78 VEKAVQKVEKPVEEV

-98 SSISESAEKASE
+98 SSISESADKASE

-121 EAEKEA
+121 EAKKEA
-127 ESLGKAINNK
+127 ESFAKAVNNK
-137 YEFGPGYSKEA
+137 HEFAPGYNKEA
-148 MDFVNNYQPKSDKK
+148 MDFVNNYQPKSSDK
-162 KSKEKEE
+162 
-169 IPEIDV
+169 PEAPQIDV

-180 PSEPIDRLN
+180 SSDPIDRLN
-189 KSLELTNEKIELA
+189 KSLELTTEKIELA

-207 QLNREMAALSD
+207 QLHREMAAMSD
-218 KDMAGEKGN
+218 EDMAGDKGN
-227 AVIEKINA
+227 AIIGKINT
-235 VETSM
+235 VEASM
-240 LKLQQQSEATKAK
+240 LKLQQQAEATKAK
-253 IDKAMQADAEAKKL
+253 IDKAAEPSPAIDKTAAKVDKLADNVNSSAKK
-267 AEAARQAA
+267 
-275 EAVNKIPESTNNI
+275 VES
-288 NLQSLPVIAMLIDKM
+288 S
-303 LQVKTA
+303 
-309 VTEAAASNEKVQSA
+309 
-323 VEKTTAVLD
+323 
-332 SGCKKIEQVLETAD
+332 
-346 KAASK
+346 
-351 IIQPVSKV
+351 
-359 KNTLKTVGTAVN
+359 VN
-371 NSVIAPV
+371 NSVIKPV
-378 KKLAS
+378 KKIGTTAQT
-383 SFASHFKRAEKPVD
+383 SF
-397 NLEKSVKKVGAS
+397 
-409 AEKSLGK
+409 GK
-416 AKTSAGGFGKTI
+416 ARTSANGFGKAL
-428 GGLGKSVKSALKS
+428 GGIGKSVKSALKS
-441 TFLMAGLYAAF
+441 TFLMAGLYAVF
-452 RGIKS
+452 RGAKTVIENATSANKEF
-457 VMSDAIGANE
+457 DA
-467 EFGNSVKQIKGNLQV
+467 SVKQIKGNLQV
-482 AFTPIVNAIMPA
+482 AFTPIINAIMPA
-494 LNTLASGLA
+494 LNMLASGLA
-503 TATKAIASFISG
+503 TATKAVASFMSG
-515 LFGTTYKK
+515 LFGTTYKQ
-523 SLEAAK
+523 SLKATKQIEAAGAAAK
-529 KVEAVGKKAKEN
+529 KN
-541 SRFLASFDEMNVA
+541 SRFLANFDEMNVA
-554 SDNSSDSNA
+554 SKDESDSSSSDLSA
-563 SNLAEL
+563 L

-625 EGFKDNMSKAW
+625 EGFKSNMGKAW
-636 SDMATL
+636 SDMITL
-642 AEPFKNYIVNNL
+642 AEPFKNYITNNL

-702 LTDQWTAMAD
+702 LADQWTAMAD

-730 TGIMP
+730 TGIIP
-735 VLETLQDIWSKLWD
+735 ILETLQGIWSDLWD

-768 LVTSVGDTVMKV
+768 IITSVGDTVMKV
-780 YESLI
+780 YENWI

-799 WDSAIKPIY
+799 WDRAIKPIY

-861 YIGTV
+861 FIGTV

-919 DGINMLWTGIYNA
+919 DGINLLWTGIYNA

-1004 IIGSGGDMTE
+1004 IIGEGGDMTE

-1026 KGLNIIAKGE
+1026 KGLNLIAKGE

>member
-1 MADGNGTSVGTISL
+1 MADGNGASVGTISL

-24 KQLSALQKSIQ
+24 KQLSALQKNIQ

-44 AEKALT
+44 AEKALA
-50 DSVSKAADKAV
+50 DSVAKAADKAV

-169 IPEIDV
+169 LPEIDV

-218 KDMAGEKGN
+218 KDMTGEKGN
-227 AVIEKINA
+227 AIIEKINA

-253 IDKAMQADAEAKKL
+253 IDKAMQADAEAEKL

-332 SGCKKIEQVLETAD
+332 SGREKINQVLETAD

-351 IIQPVSKV
+351 ITQPVSKV

-554 SDNSSDSNA
+554 SKDESDSSSSDLSA
-563 SNLAEL
+563 L

-625 EGFKDNMSKAW
+625 EGFKSNMGKAW

-642 AEPFKNYIVNNL
+642 AEPFKNYFTNNL

-661 FQYVGTV
+661 FKSIGTI

-675 FNLVFGQMWDNVI
+675 FNLVFGQLWDNVI
-688 FPTLEKMTTTVLPL
+688 FPSLNTMITTVLPL
-702 LTDQWTAMAD
+702 LTDQWTATAE
-712 VMTTTFNTIK
+712 VMTTLFETVKTI
-722 PLFDKVFT
+722 FDEVFV
-730 TGIMP
+730 TGVMP
-735 VLETLQDIWSKLWD
+735 ILTTLQGVWSDLWITSAKLW
-749 SSAKVW
+749 SQ
-755 DKYGKPTMEAIKS
+755 YGEPMMEAIQS
-768 LVTSVGDTVMKV
+768 LITSVGDTVLTV
-780 YESLI
+780 YKEWI
-785 QPVVKW
+785 QPVIQW
-791 VCDSLKSM
+791 VCDLIKSL
-799 WDSAIKPIY
+799 WDKAIKPVY
-808 EKTAAVI
+808 VKVVAVVA
-815 SKIIQCINTVWVNF
+815 KIVDCVKAVWNF
-829 LKPCVDW
+829 LKPFVDW
-836 IVKTMG
+836 FVKTLG
-842 PLISNVL
+842 PTIKNVL
-849 NAIKNVFDTVFS
+849 AAVKGVFDTVFTA
-861 YIGTV
+861 IGDII
-866 VGTALDTFGGLLDFI
+866 GGIIKTFGGLIDFI
-881 TGVFSGDWDK
+881 TGVFSGDWNK
-891 AWNGI
+891 AWQGI
-896 KDTVKA
+896 CDFFSGIWNT
-902 VWDGIW
+902 IW
-908 GVIKSTVNLII
+908 GVIKGVINLII

-932 VKGLVDAVGGV
+932 VKGIVDAIGGV
-943 AGVIGDIL
+943 AGAIGDL
-951 GQDWHFSMPENPPLI
+951 FGQDWHFSMPENPPLI

-1004 IIGSGGDMTE
+1004 IIGEGGDMTE

-1026 KGLNIIAKGE
+1026 KGLNLIAKGE

>member
-1 MADGNGTSVGTISL
+1 MADGNGASVGTISL

-50 DSVSKAADKAV
+50 DSVAKAADKAV

-169 IPEIDV
+169 LPEIDV

-207 QLNREMAALSD
+207 QLNREMAAMSD

-227 AVIEKINA
+227 AIIEKINA

-240 LKLQQQSEATKAK
+240 LKLQRQSEATKAK

-467 EFGNSVKQIKGNLQV
+467 EFGNSIKQIKGNLQV

-554 SDNSSDSNA
+554 SKDESDSSS
-563 SNLAEL
+563 SNLSAL
-569 DSEGDKTAEGIG
+569 DSKGDKTAEGIG

-642 AEPFKNYIVNNL
+642 AEPFKNYFTNNL

-661 FQYVGTV
+661 FKSIGTI

-675 FNLVFGQMWDNVI
+675 FNLVFGQLWDNVI
-688 FPTLEKMTTTVLPL
+688 FPSLNTMITTVLPL
-702 LTDQWTAMAD
+702 LTDQWTATAE
-712 VMTTTFNTIK
+712 VMTTLFETVKTIFNE
-722 PLFDKVFT
+722 VFV
-730 TGIMP
+730 TGVMP
-735 VLETLQDIWSKLWD
+735 ILTTLQGVWSDLWITSAKLW
-749 SSAKVW
+749 SQ
-755 DKYGKPTMEAIKS
+755 YGEPMMEAIQS
-768 LVTSVGDTVMKV
+768 LITSVGDTVLTV
-780 YESLI
+780 YKEWI
-785 QPVVKW
+785 QPVIQW
-791 VCDSLKSM
+791 VCDLIKSL
-799 WDSAIKPIY
+799 WDKAIKPVY
-808 EKTAAVI
+808 VKVVAVVA
-815 SKIIQCINTVWVNF
+815 KIVDCVKAVWNF
-829 LKPCVDW
+829 LKPFVDW
-836 IVKTMG
+836 FVKTLG
-842 PLISNVL
+842 PTIKNVL
-849 NAIKNVFDTVFS
+849 AAVKGVFDTVFTA
-861 YIGTV
+861 IGDII
-866 VGTALDTFGGLLDFI
+866 GGIIKTFGGLIDFI
-881 TGVFSGDWDK
+881 TGVFSGDWNK
-891 AWNGI
+891 AWQGI
-896 KDTVKA
+896 CNFFSGIWNT
-902 VWDGIW
+902 IW
-908 GVIKSTVNLII
+908 GVIKGVINLII
-919 DGINMLWTGIYNA
+919 DGINMLWTGIYTV
-932 VKGLVDAVGGV
+932 VKGIVDAIGGV
-943 AGVIGDIL
+943 AGAIGDL
-951 GQDWHFSMPENPPLI
+951 FGQDWHFSMPENPPLI

-1004 IIGSGGDMTE
+1004 IIGEGGDMTE

-1026 KGLNIIAKGE
+1026 KGLNLIAKGE
-1036 VDGKTLYRLIVQLN
+1036 VDGKTLYRLIVRLN

>member
-1 MADGNGTSVGTISL
+1 MADGNGASVGTISL

-50 DSVSKAADKAV
+50 DSVAKAADKAV

-110 TLEKALVEPVK
+110 TLKKALVEPVK
-121 EAEKEA
+121 EAKKEA

-169 IPEIDV
+169 LPEIDV

-218 KDMAGEKGN
+218 KDMTGEKGN

-253 IDKAMQADAEAKKL
+253 IDKAMQADAEAEKL

-332 SGCKKIEQVLETAD
+332 SGREKINQVLETAD

-554 SDNSSDSNA
+554 SKDESDSSSSDLSA
-563 SNLAEL
+563 L

-642 AEPFKNYIVNNL
+642 AEPFKNYFTNNL

-661 FQYVGTV
+661 FKSIGTI

-675 FNLVFGQMWDNVI
+675 FNLVFGQLWDNVI
-688 FPTLEKMTTTVLPL
+688 FPSLNTMITTVLPL
-702 LTDQWTAMAD
+702 LTDQWTATAE
-712 VMTTTFNTIK
+712 VMTTLFETVKTI
-722 PLFDKVFT
+722 FDEVFV
-730 TGIMP
+730 TGVMP
-735 VLETLQDIWSKLWD
+735 ILTTLQGVWSDLWITSAKLW
-749 SSAKVW
+749 SQ
-755 DKYGKPTMEAIKS
+755 YGEPMMEAIQS
-768 LVTSVGDTVMKV
+768 LITSVGDTVLTV
-780 YESLI
+780 YKEWI
-785 QPVVKW
+785 QPVIQW
-791 VCDSLKSM
+791 VCDLIKSL
-799 WDSAIKPIY
+799 WDKAIKPVY
-808 EKTAAVI
+808 VKVVAVVA
-815 SKIIQCINTVWVNF
+815 KIVDCVKAVWNF
-829 LKPCVDW
+829 LKPFVDW
-836 IVKTMG
+836 FVKTLG
-842 PLISNVL
+842 PTIKNVL
-849 NAIKNVFDTVFS
+849 AAVKGVFDTVFTA
-861 YIGTV
+861 IGDII
-866 VGTALDTFGGLLDFI
+866 GGIIKTFGGLIDFI
-881 TGVFSGDWDK
+881 TGVFSGDWNK
-891 AWNGI
+891 AWQGI
-896 KDTVKA
+896 CDFFSGIWNT
-902 VWDGIW
+902 IW
-908 GVIKSTVNLII
+908 GVIKGVINLII

-932 VKGLVDAVGGV
+932 VKGIVDAIGGV
-943 AGVIGDIL
+943 AGAIGDL
-951 GQDWHFSMPENPPLI
+951 FGQDWHFSMPENPPLI

-1004 IIGSGGDMTE
+1004 IIGEGGDMTE

-1026 KGLNIIAKGE
+1026 KGLNLIAKGE
-1036 VDGKTLYRLIVQLN
+1036 VDGKTLYRLIVRLN

>member
-1 MADGNGTSVGTISL
+1 MADGNGASVGYLSL

-35 SQWDKVGET
+35 AQWDKVGET

-50 DSVSKAADKAV
+50 DSVAKAADKAV

-66 VGKAVEK
+66 VGKVVEK

-169 IPEIDV
+169 LPEIDV

-218 KDMAGEKGN
+218 KDMTGEKGN
-227 AVIEKINA
+227 AIIEKINA

-253 IDKAMQADAEAKKL
+253 IDKAMQADAEAEKL

-332 SGCKKIEQVLETAD
+332 SGREKINQVLETAD

-351 IIQPVSKV
+351 ITQPVSKV

-428 GGLGKSVKSALKS
+428 GGLGKSIKSALKS

-554 SDNSSDSNA
+554 SKDESDSSSSDLSA
-563 SNLAEL
+563 L

-625 EGFKDNMSKAW
+625 EGFKSNMGKAW

-642 AEPFKNYIVNNL
+642 AEPFKNYFTNNL

-661 FQYVGTV
+661 FKSIGTI

-675 FNLVFGQMWDNVI
+675 FNLVFGQLWDNVI
-688 FPTLEKMTTTVLPL
+688 FPSLNTMITTVLPL
-702 LTDQWTAMAD
+702 LTDQWTATVE
-712 VMTTTFNTIK
+712 VMTTLFETVKTI
-722 PLFDKVFT
+722 FDEVFV
-730 TGIMP
+730 TGVMP
-735 VLETLQDIWSKLWD
+735 ILTTLQGVWSDLWATSAKLW
-749 SSAKVW
+749 AQ
-755 DKYGKPTMEAIKS
+755 YGEPMMEAIQS
-768 LVTSVGDTVMKV
+768 LITSVGDTVLTV
-780 YESLI
+780 YKEWI
-785 QPVVKW
+785 QPVIQW
-791 VCDSLKSM
+791 VCDLIKSL
-799 WDSAIKPIY
+799 WDKAIKPVY
-808 EKTAAVI
+808 VKVVAVVA
-815 SKIIQCINTVWVNF
+815 KIVDCVKAVWNF
-829 LKPCVDW
+829 LKPFVDW
-836 IVKTMG
+836 FVKTLG
-842 PLISNVL
+842 PTIKNVL
-849 NAIKNVFDTVFS
+849 AAVKGVFDTVFTA
-861 YIGTV
+861 IGDII
-866 VGTALDTFGGLLDFI
+866 GGIIKTFGGLIDFI
-881 TGVFSGDWDK
+881 TGVFSGDWNK
-891 AWNGI
+891 AWQGI
-896 KDTVKA
+896 CNFFSGIWNT
-902 VWDGIW
+902 IW
-908 GVIKSTVNLII
+908 GVIKGVINLII
-919 DGINMLWTGIYNA
+919 DGINMLWTGIYTV
-932 VKGLVDAVGGV
+932 VKGIVDAIGGV
-943 AGVIGDIL
+943 AGAIGDL
-951 GQDWHFSMPENPPLI
+951 FGQDWHFSMPENPPLI

-980 AMVGDNRNAGTDP
+980 AMVGDNRNVGTDP

-1004 IIGSGGDMTE
+1004 IIGEGGDMTE

-1026 KGLNIIAKGE
+1026 KGLNLIAKGE